1 LIRKKNSQSF
11 VEKIK
16 IFVGNYYKQISI
28 LISLTIILSLFFQ
41 RGRSLQYSYNIDD
54 IAREPIIAPY
64 NFPILKT
71 KEKLEEDLNN
81 ALKAEPFI
89 FNRKQEIVDKQ
100 SSNLSSFFL
109 LANDIRLANKDL
121 LNSRNLV
128 YDYRYTDKFQE
139 AKSIASSDSASLSQ
153 KVIEFY
159 KLYSFAK
166 DKEDW
171 NKFLMPISQGG
182 PQYPLKEFQKDIL
195 QICRNRWAIGILDI
209 NESIIVSNQ
218 LAVDNGD
225 IPTLYSLNELD
236 DLNEAWTEAR
246 KEITSIYNDEND
258 IRREL
263 GYDLIIEF
271 MIPNLIYDKETT
283 ERRQNA
289 SLDRVPRSKGIV
301 LKDEMIV
308 NANQRINEEDFQKLE
323 SLSVEISKENRT
335 LGLKNTFITYMG
347 RLFIIGILIS
357 YFFTFLSIFR
367 PHIFKKWQMIL
378 VIALIYVFIIIIA
391 NLFVY
396 QLDFSEFLIP
406 VTVAAMLLTIL
417 FDARIGF
424 MGTTSIVLL
433 VGIMIGNDLEFIVTG
448 LFMSSIAIYTVRRI
462 RTRSKF
468 ITAIFSLIG
477 ASIIVVLSHGLFIG
491 HNFSTMG
498 VDLAYLIVNSIFCP
512 IITYG
517 LIIILEVSFGIT
529 TDLSLIELLDFN
541 HPLLKRLQ
549 QEANGTFNHSVVV
562 GNLAEACADAINARS
577 LLCRVGAY
585 YHDLGKMERPEYYIE
600 NQFMGENK
608 HDTLTPAM
616 SAKII
621 RKHVNDGLNLA
632 NDYGLPKIVSD
643 FIPMHHGTSRVEYFY
658 RMALEAVKD
667 TDEKVDDSAFRY
679 PGPKPNTKETGILM
693 ICEAVEAAVRS
704 IKNPDIL
711 KIDTMVDTVI
721 KGRLADGQLDECP
734 LTLDDLRKIKG
745 TVDGNTGMIP
755 VLRGIYHIRIEYP
768 EDNTSPNNT

>member
-1 LIRKKNSQSF
+1 MRKNKKSF
-11 VEKIK
+11 LSKIK
-16 IFVGNYYKQISI
+16 IFINKYFKQLSI

-64 NFPILKT
+64 NFPILKSKST
-71 KEKLEEDLNN
+71 LEEDLNN

-89 FNRKQEIVDKQ
+89 FSRKQEIVDNQ
-100 SSNLSSFFL
+100 TSNLSSFFQL
-109 LANDIRLANKDL
+109 TNEIRLANKDL
-121 LNSRNLV
+121 FNSRNLV

-139 AKSIASSDSASLSQ
+139 AKSIASSDSAALSQ

-159 KLYSFAK
+159 KLYSFAQ

-171 NKFLMPISQGG
+171 NIFLMPIPQGG
-182 PQYPLKEFQKDIL
+182 PQFSLKEFQEDIL

-209 NESIIVSNQ
+209 KESIIISDQ
-218 LAVDNGD
+218 LAIDNGD
-225 IPTLYSLNELD
+225 IPTLYNLSELN
-236 DLNEAWTEAR
+236 DLNEAWTEAK
-246 KEITSIYNDEND
+246 KEITSIYGAEND

-271 MIPNLIYDKETT
+271 MIPNLVYDKETT

-308 NANQRINEEDFQKLE
+308 NANQRITEEDLQKLQ
-323 SLSVEISKENRT
+323 SLAVEISKENRT
-335 LGLKNTFITYMG
+335 LGIKDSIITYIG
-347 RLFIIGILIS
+347 RLLIIGILIS
-357 YFFTFLSIFR
+357 YFFTFLLIYRS
-367 PHIFKKWQMIL
+367 HIFEKWQLLL
-378 VIALIYVFIIIIA
+378 VIAFIYVFIIVIA
-391 NLFVY
+391 NIFVY

-448 LFMSSIAIYTVRRI
+448 LFMSSIAMYTVRRI

-468 ITAIFSLIG
+468 ITAIFSLMG
-477 ASIIVVLSHGLFIG
+477 ASIIAVLSHGLFMG
-491 HNFSTMG
+491 HSVSTMG
-498 VDLAYLIVNSIFCP
+498 VDLTYLLVNSIFAP

-600 NQFMGENK
+600 NQFMGDNK
-608 HDTLTPAM
+608 HDSLTPAM

-621 RKHVNDGLNLA
+621 RKHVVDGLKLA
-632 NDYGLPKIVSD
+632 KDYGLPKLVSD

-658 RMALEAVKD
+658 RMALEAAKD
-667 TDEKVDDSAFRY
+667 TNEKVDDSAYRY

-704 IKNPDIL
+704 IKEPDIL
-711 KIDTMVDTVI
+711 KIDTMVDKVI
-721 KGRLADGQLDECP
+721 KGRLNDGQLDECP

-745 TVDGNTGMIP
+745 TVDGNSGMLP

-768 EDNTSPNNT
+768 EDDNPSDST

>member
-1 LIRKKNSQSF
+1 MRKNRKSF
-11 VEKIK
+11 LSKIK
-16 IFVGNYYKQISI
+16 IFINKYFKQLSI

-64 NFPILKT
+64 NFPILKSKST
-71 KEKLEEDLNN
+71 LEEDLNN

-89 FNRKQEIVDKQ
+89 FSRKQEIVDNQ
-100 SSNLSSFFL
+100 TSNLSSFFQL
-109 LANDIRLANKDL
+109 TNEIRLANKDL
-121 LNSRNLV
+121 FNSRNLV

-139 AKSIASSDSASLSQ
+139 AKSIASSDSAALSQ

-159 KLYSFAK
+159 KLYSFAQ

-171 NKFLMPISQGG
+171 NIFLMPIPQGG
-182 PQYPLKEFQKDIL
+182 PQFSLKEFQEDIL

-209 NESIIVSNQ
+209 KESIIISDQ
-218 LAVDNGD
+218 LAIDNGD
-225 IPTLYSLNELD
+225 IPTLYNLSELN
-236 DLNEAWTEAR
+236 DLNEAWTEAK
-246 KEITSIYNDEND
+246 KEITSIYGSEND

-271 MIPNLIYDKETT
+271 MIPNLVYDKETT

-308 NANQRINEEDFQKLE
+308 NANQRITEEDLQKLQ
-323 SLSVEISKENRT
+323 SLAVEISKENRT
-335 LGLKNTFITYMG
+335 LGIKDSIITYIG
-347 RLFIIGILIS
+347 RLLIIGILIS
-357 YFFTFLSIFR
+357 YFFTFLLIYRS
-367 PHIFKKWQMIL
+367 HIFEKWQLLL
-378 VIALIYVFIIIIA
+378 VIAFIYVFIIVIA
-391 NLFVY
+391 NIFVY

-448 LFMSSIAIYTVRRI
+448 LFMSSIAMYTVRRI

-468 ITAIFSLIG
+468 ITAIFSLMG
-477 ASIIVVLSHGLFIG
+477 ASIIAVLSHGLFMG
-491 HNFSTMG
+491 HNVSTMG
-498 VDLAYLIVNSIFCP
+498 VDLTYLLVNSIFAP

-600 NQFMGENK
+600 NQFMGDNK
-608 HDTLTPAM
+608 HDSLTPAM

-621 RKHVNDGLNLA
+621 RKHVIDGLKLA
-632 NDYGLPKIVSD
+632 KDYGLPKLVSD

-658 RMALEAVKD
+658 RMALEAAKD
-667 TDEKVDDSAFRY
+667 TNEKVDDSAYRY

-704 IKNPDIL
+704 IKEPDIL
-711 KIDTMVDTVI
+711 KIDTMVDKVI
-721 KGRLADGQLDECP
+721 KGRLNDGQLDECP

-745 TVDGNTGMIP
+745 TVDGNSGMLP

-768 EDNTSPNNT
+768 EDDNPSDSR

>member
-1 LIRKKNSQSF
+1 MRKNRKSF
-11 VEKIK
+11 LSKIK
-16 IFVGNYYKQISI
+16 IFINKYFKQLSI

-64 NFPILKT
+64 NFPILKSKST
-71 KEKLEEDLNN
+71 LEEDLNN

-89 FNRKQEIVDKQ
+89 FSRKQEIVDNQ
-100 SSNLSSFFL
+100 TSNLSSFFQL
-109 LANDIRLANKDL
+109 TNEIRLANKDL
-121 LNSRNLV
+121 FNSRNLV

-159 KLYSFAK
+159 KLYSFAQ

-171 NKFLMPISQGG
+171 NIFLMPIPQGG
-182 PQYPLKEFQKDIL
+182 PQFSLKEFQEDIL

-209 NESIIVSNQ
+209 KESIIISDQ
-218 LAVDNGD
+218 LAIDNGD
-225 IPTLYSLNELD
+225 IPTLYNLSELN
-236 DLNEAWTEAR
+236 DLNEAWTEAK
-246 KEITSIYNDEND
+246 KEITSIYGAEND

-271 MIPNLIYDKETT
+271 MIPNLVYDKETT

-308 NANQRINEEDFQKLE
+308 NANQRITEEDLQKLQ
-323 SLSVEISKENRT
+323 SLAVEISKENRT
-335 LGLKNTFITYMG
+335 LGIKDSIITYIG
-347 RLFIIGILIS
+347 RLLIIGILIS
-357 YFFTFLSIFR
+357 YFFTFLLIYRS
-367 PHIFKKWQMIL
+367 HIFEKWQLLL
-378 VIALIYVFIIIIA
+378 VIAFIYVFIIVIA
-391 NLFVY
+391 NIFVY

-448 LFMSSIAIYTVRRI
+448 LFMSSIAMYTVRRI

-468 ITAIFSLIG
+468 ITAIFSLMG
-477 ASIIVVLSHGLFIG
+477 ASIIAVLSHGLFMG
-491 HNFSTMG
+491 HNVSTMG
-498 VDLAYLIVNSIFCP
+498 VDLSYLLVSSIFAP

-600 NQFMGENK
+600 NQFMGDNK
-608 HDTLTPAM
+608 HDSLTPAM

-621 RKHVNDGLNLA
+621 RKHVIDGLKLA
-632 NDYGLPKIVSD
+632 KDYGLPKLVSD

-658 RMALEAVKD
+658 RMALEAAKD
-667 TDEKVDDSAFRY
+667 TNEKVDDSAYRY

-704 IKNPDIL
+704 IKEPDIL
-711 KIDTMVDTVI
+711 KIDTMVDKVI
-721 KGRLADGQLDECP
+721 KGRLNDGQLDECP

-745 TVDGNTGMIP
+745 TVDGNSGMLP

-768 EDNTSPNNT
+768 EDDNPSDSR

>member
-1 LIRKKNSQSF
+1 MRKNRKSF
-11 VEKIK
+11 LSKIK
-16 IFVGNYYKQISI
+16 IFINKYFKQLSI

-64 NFPILKT
+64 NFPILKSKST
-71 KEKLEEDLNN
+71 LEEDLNN

-89 FNRKQEIVDKQ
+89 FSRKQEIVDNQ
-100 SSNLSSFFL
+100 TSNLSSFFQL
-109 LANDIRLANKDL
+109 TNEIRLANKDL
-121 LNSRNLV
+121 FNSRNLV

-159 KLYSFAK
+159 KLYSFAQ

-171 NKFLMPISQGG
+171 NIFLMPILQGG
-182 PQYPLKEFQKDIL
+182 PQFSLKEFQEDIL

-209 NESIIVSNQ
+209 KESIIISDQ
-218 LAVDNGD
+218 LAIDNGD
-225 IPTLYSLNELD
+225 IPTLYKLSELN
-236 DLNEAWTEAR
+236 DLNEAWTEAK
-246 KEITSIYNDEND
+246 KEITSVYGAEND

-271 MIPNLIYDKETT
+271 MIPNLVYDKETT

-308 NANQRINEEDFQKLE
+308 NANQRITEEDLQKLQ
-323 SLSVEISKENRT
+323 SLAVEISKENRT
-335 LGLKNTFITYMG
+335 LGIKDSIITYIG
-347 RLFIIGILIS
+347 RLLIIGILIS
-357 YFFTFLSIFR
+357 YFFTFLLIYRS
-367 PHIFKKWQMIL
+367 HIFEKWQLLL
-378 VIALIYVFIIIIA
+378 VIAFIYVFIIVIA
-391 NLFVY
+391 NIFVY

-448 LFMSSIAIYTVRRI
+448 LFMSSIAMYTVRRI

-468 ITAIFSLIG
+468 ITAIFSLMG
-477 ASIIVVLSHGLFIG
+477 ASIIAVLSHGLFMG
-491 HNFSTMG
+491 HNVSTMG
-498 VDLAYLIVNSIFCP
+498 VDLSYLLVSSIFAP

-600 NQFMGENK
+600 NQFMGDNK
-608 HDTLTPAM
+608 HDSLTPAM

-621 RKHVNDGLNLA
+621 RKHVIDGLKLA
-632 NDYGLPKIVSD
+632 KDYGLPKLVSD

-658 RMALEAVKD
+658 RMALEAAKD
-667 TDEKVDDSAFRY
+667 TNEKVDDSAYRY

-704 IKNPDIL
+704 IKEPDIL
-711 KIDTMVDTVI
+711 KIDTMVDKVI
-721 KGRLADGQLDECP
+721 KGRLNDGQLDECP

-745 TVDGNTGMIP
+745 TVDGNSGMLP

-768 EDNTSPNNT
+768 EDDNPSDST

>member
-1 LIRKKNSQSF
+1 MRKNRKSF
-11 VEKIK
+11 LSKIK
-16 IFVGNYYKQISI
+16 IFINKYFKQLSI

-64 NFPILKT
+64 NFPILKSKST
-71 KEKLEEDLNN
+71 LEEDLNN

-89 FNRKQEIVDKQ
+89 FSRKQEIVDNQ
-100 SSNLSSFFL
+100 TSNLSSFFQL
-109 LANDIRLANKDL
+109 TNEIRLANKDL
-121 LNSRNLV
+121 FNSRNLV

-139 AKSIASSDSASLSQ
+139 AKSIASSDSAALSQ

-159 KLYSFAK
+159 KLYSFAQ

-171 NKFLMPISQGG
+171 NIFLMPIPQGG
-182 PQYPLKEFQKDIL
+182 PQFSLKEFQEDIL

-209 NESIIVSNQ
+209 KESIIISDQ
-218 LAVDNGD
+218 LAIDNGD
-225 IPTLYSLNELD
+225 IPTLYNLSELN
-236 DLNEAWTEAR
+236 DLNEAWTEAK
-246 KEITSIYNDEND
+246 KEITSIYGAEND

-271 MIPNLIYDKETT
+271 MIPNLVYDKETT

-308 NANQRINEEDFQKLE
+308 NANQRITEEDLQKLQ
-323 SLSVEISKENRT
+323 SLAVEISKENRT
-335 LGLKNTFITYMG
+335 LGIKDSIITYIG
-347 RLFIIGILIS
+347 RLLIIGILIS
-357 YFFTFLSIFR
+357 YFFTFLLIYRS
-367 PHIFKKWQMIL
+367 HIFEKWQLLL
-378 VIALIYVFIIIIA
+378 VIAFIYVFIIVIA
-391 NLFVY
+391 NIFVY

-448 LFMSSIAIYTVRRI
+448 LFMSSIAMYTVRRI

-468 ITAIFSLIG
+468 ITAIFSLMG
-477 ASIIVVLSHGLFIG
+477 ASIIAVLSHGLFMG
-491 HNFSTMG
+491 HNVSTMG
-498 VDLAYLIVNSIFCP
+498 VDLTYLLVNSIFAP

-600 NQFMGENK
+600 NQFMGDNK
-608 HDTLTPAM
+608 HDSLTPAM

-621 RKHVNDGLNLA
+621 RKHVIDGLKLA
-632 NDYGLPKIVSD
+632 KDYGLPKLVSD

-658 RMALEAVKD
+658 RMALEAAKD
-667 TDEKVDDSAFRY
+667 TNEKVDDSAYRY

-704 IKNPDIL
+704 IKEPDIL
-711 KIDTMVDTVI
+711 KIDTMVDKVI
-721 KGRLADGQLDECP
+721 KGRLNDGQLDECP

-745 TVDGNTGMIP
+745 TVDGNSGMLP

-768 EDNTSPNNT
+768 EDDNPSDSR

>member
-1 LIRKKNSQSF
+1 MRKNRKSF
-11 VEKIK
+11 LSKIK
-16 IFVGNYYKQISI
+16 IFINKYFKQLSI

-64 NFPILKT
+64 NFPILKSKST
-71 KEKLEEDLNN
+71 LEEDLNN

-89 FNRKQEIVDKQ
+89 FSRKQEIVDNQ
-100 SSNLSSFFL
+100 SSNLSSFFQL
-109 LANDIRLANKDL
+109 TNEIRLANKDL
-121 LNSRNLV
+121 FNSRNLV

-139 AKSIASSDSASLSQ
+139 AKSIASSDSAALSQ

-159 KLYSFAK
+159 KLYSFAQ

-171 NKFLMPISQGG
+171 NIFLMPIPQGG
-182 PQYPLKEFQKDIL
+182 PQFSLKEFQEDIL

-209 NESIIVSNQ
+209 KESIIISDQ
-218 LAVDNGD
+218 LAIDNGD
-225 IPTLYSLNELD
+225 IPTLYNLSELN
-236 DLNEAWTEAR
+236 DLNEAWTEAK
-246 KEITSIYNDEND
+246 KEITSIYSDEND

-271 MIPNLIYDKETT
+271 MIPNLVYDKETT

-308 NANQRINEEDFQKLE
+308 NANQRITEEDLQKLQ
-323 SLSVEISKENRT
+323 SLAVEISKENRT
-335 LGLKNTFITYMG
+335 LGIKDSIITYIG
-347 RLFIIGILIS
+347 RLLIIGILIS
-357 YFFTFLSIFR
+357 YFFTFLLIYRS
-367 PHIFKKWQMIL
+367 HIFEKWQLLL
-378 VIALIYVFIIIIA
+378 VIAFIYVFIIVIA
-391 NLFVY
+391 NIFVY

-448 LFMSSIAIYTVRRI
+448 LFMSSIAMYTVRRI

-468 ITAIFSLIG
+468 ITAIFSLMG
-477 ASIIVVLSHGLFIG
+477 ASIIAVLSHGLFMG
-491 HNFSTMG
+491 HNVSTMG
-498 VDLAYLIVNSIFCP
+498 VDLTYLLVNSIFAP

-600 NQFMGENK
+600 NQFMGDNK
-608 HDTLTPAM
+608 HDSLTPAM

-621 RKHVNDGLNLA
+621 RKHVIDGLKLA
-632 NDYGLPKIVSD
+632 KDYGLPKLVSD

-658 RMALEAVKD
+658 RMALEAAKD
-667 TDEKVDDSAFRY
+667 TNEKVDDSAYRY

-704 IKNPDIL
+704 IKEPDIL
-711 KIDTMVDTVI
+711 KIDTMVDKVI
-721 KGRLADGQLDECP
+721 KGRLNDGQLDECP

-745 TVDGNTGMIP
+745 TVDGNSGMLP

-768 EDNTSPNNT
+768 EDDNPSDST

>member
-1 LIRKKNSQSF
+1 MRKNRKSF
-11 VEKIK
+11 LSKIK
-16 IFVGNYYKQISI
+16 IFINKYFKQLSI

-64 NFPILKT
+64 NFPILKSKST
-71 KEKLEEDLNN
+71 LEEDLNN

-89 FNRKQEIVDKQ
+89 FSRKQEIVDNQ
-100 SSNLSSFFL
+100 TSNLSSFFQL
-109 LANDIRLANKDL
+109 TNEIRLANKDL
-121 LNSRNLV
+121 FNSRNLV

-139 AKSIASSDSASLSQ
+139 AKSIASSDSAALSQ

-159 KLYSFAK
+159 KLYSFAQ

-171 NKFLMPISQGG
+171 NIFLMPIPQGG
-182 PQYPLKEFQKDIL
+182 PQFSLKEFQEDIL

-209 NESIIVSNQ
+209 KESIIISDQ
-218 LAVDNGD
+218 LAIDNGD
-225 IPTLYSLNELD
+225 IPTLYNLSELN
-236 DLNEAWTEAR
+236 DLNEAWTEAK
-246 KEITSIYNDEND
+246 KEITSIYGAEND

-271 MIPNLIYDKETT
+271 MIPNLVYDKETT

-308 NANQRINEEDFQKLE
+308 NANQRITEEDLQKLQ
-323 SLSVEISKENRT
+323 SLAVEISKENRT
-335 LGLKNTFITYMG
+335 LGIKDSIITYIG
-347 RLFIIGILIS
+347 RLLIIGILIS
-357 YFFTFLSIFR
+357 YFFTFLLIYRS
-367 PHIFKKWQMIL
+367 HIFEKWQLLL
-378 VIALIYVFIIIIA
+378 VIAFIYVFIIVIA
-391 NLFVY
+391 NIFVY

-448 LFMSSIAIYTVRRI
+448 LFMSSIAMYTVRRI

-468 ITAIFSLIG
+468 ITAIFSLMG
-477 ASIIVVLSHGLFIG
+477 ASIIAVLSHGLFMG
-491 HNFSTMG
+491 HNVSTMG
-498 VDLAYLIVNSIFCP
+498 VDLSYLLVSSIFAP

-600 NQFMGENK
+600 NQFMGDNK
-608 HDTLTPAM
+608 HDSLTPAM

-621 RKHVNDGLNLA
+621 RKHVIDGLKLA
-632 NDYGLPKIVSD
+632 KDYGLPRLVSD

-658 RMALEAVKD
+658 RMALEAAKD
-667 TDEKVDDSAFRY
+667 TNEKVDDSAYRY

-704 IKNPDIL
+704 IKEPDIL
-711 KIDTMVDTVI
+711 KIDTMVDKVI
-721 KGRLADGQLDECP
+721 KGRLNDGQLDECP

-745 TVDGNTGMIP
+745 TVDGNSGMLP

-768 EDNTSPNNT
+768 EDDNPSDSR

>member
-1 LIRKKNSQSF
+1 MRKNKKSF
-11 VEKIK
+11 LSKIK
-16 IFVGNYYKQISI
+16 IFINKYFKQLSI

-64 NFPILKT
+64 NFPILKSKST
-71 KEKLEEDLNN
+71 LEEDLNN

-89 FNRKQEIVDKQ
+89 FSRKQEIVDNQ
-100 SSNLSSFFL
+100 TSNLSSFFQL
-109 LANDIRLANKDL
+109 TNEIRLANKDL
-121 LNSRNLV
+121 FNSRNLV

-139 AKSIASSDSASLSQ
+139 AKSIASSDSAALSQ

-159 KLYSFAK
+159 KLYSFAQ

-171 NKFLMPISQGG
+171 NIFLMPIPQGG
-182 PQYPLKEFQKDIL
+182 PQFSLKEFQEDIL

-209 NESIIVSNQ
+209 KESIIISDQ
-218 LAVDNGD
+218 LAIDNGD
-225 IPTLYSLNELD
+225 IPTLYNLSELN
-236 DLNEAWTEAR
+236 DLNEAWTEAK
-246 KEITSIYNDEND
+246 KEITSIYGDEND

-271 MIPNLIYDKETT
+271 MIPNLVYDKETT

-308 NANQRINEEDFQKLE
+308 NANQRITEEDLQKLQ
-323 SLSVEISKENRT
+323 SLAVEISKENRT
-335 LGLKNTFITYMG
+335 LGIKDSIITYIG
-347 RLFIIGILIS
+347 RLLIIGILIS
-357 YFFTFLSIFR
+357 YFFTFLLIYRS
-367 PHIFKKWQMIL
+367 HIFEKWQLLL
-378 VIALIYVFIIIIA
+378 VIAFIYVFIIVIA
-391 NLFVY
+391 NIFVY

-448 LFMSSIAIYTVRRI
+448 LFMSSIAMYTVRRI

-468 ITAIFSLIG
+468 ITAIFSLMG
-477 ASIIVVLSHGLFIG
+477 ASIIAVLSHGLFMG
-491 HNFSTMG
+491 HSVSTMG
-498 VDLAYLIVNSIFCP
+498 VDLTYLLVSSIFAP

-600 NQFMGENK
+600 NQFMGDNK
-608 HDTLTPAM
+608 HDSLTPAM

-621 RKHVNDGLNLA
+621 RKHVIDGLKLA
-632 NDYGLPKIVSD
+632 KDYGLPKLVSD

-658 RMALEAVKD
+658 RMALEAAKD
-667 TDEKVDDSAFRY
+667 TNEKVDDSAYRY
-679 PGPKPNTKETGILM
+679 PGPKPNTK
-693 ICEAVEAAVRS
+693 
-704 IKNPDIL
+704 
-711 KIDTMVDTVI
+711 
-721 KGRLADGQLDECP
+721 
-734 LTLDDLRKIKG
+734 
-745 TVDGNTGMIP
+745 
-755 VLRGIYHIRIEYP
+755 
-768 EDNTSPNNT
+768 

>member
-1 LIRKKNSQSF
+1 MRKNKKSF
-11 VEKIK
+11 LSKIK
-16 IFVGNYYKQISI
+16 IFINKYFKQLSI

-64 NFPILKT
+64 NFPILKSKST
-71 KEKLEEDLNN
+71 LEEDLNN

-89 FNRKQEIVDKQ
+89 FSRKQEIVDNQ
-100 SSNLSSFFL
+100 TSNLSSFFQL
-109 LANDIRLANKDL
+109 TNEIRLANKDL
-121 LNSRNLV
+121 FNSRNLV

-139 AKSIASSDSASLSQ
+139 AKSIASSDSAALSQ

-159 KLYSFAK
+159 KLYSFAQ

-171 NKFLMPISQGG
+171 NIFLMPIPQGG
-182 PQYPLKEFQKDIL
+182 PQFSLKEFQEDIL

-209 NESIIVSNQ
+209 KESIIISDQ
-218 LAVDNGD
+218 LAIDNGD
-225 IPTLYSLNELD
+225 IPTLYNLSELN
-236 DLNEAWTEAR
+236 DLNEAWTEAK
-246 KEITSIYNDEND
+246 KEITSIYGAEND

-271 MIPNLIYDKETT
+271 MIPNLVYDKETT

-308 NANQRINEEDFQKLE
+308 NANQRITEEDLQKLQ
-323 SLSVEISKENRT
+323 SLAVEISKENRT
-335 LGLKNTFITYMG
+335 LGIKDSIITYIG
-347 RLFIIGILIS
+347 RLLIIGILIS
-357 YFFTFLSIFR
+357 YFFTFLLIYRS
-367 PHIFKKWQMIL
+367 HIFEKWQLLL
-378 VIALIYVFIIIIA
+378 VIAFIYVFIIIIA
-391 NLFVY
+391 NIFVY

-424 MGTTSIVLL
+424 MGTTSLVLL

-448 LFMSSIAIYTVRRI
+448 LFMSSIAMYTVRRI

-468 ITAIFSLIG
+468 ITAIFSLMG
-477 ASIIVVLSHGLFIG
+477 ASIIAVLSHGLFMG
-491 HNFSTMG
+491 HSVSTMG
-498 VDLAYLIVNSIFCP
+498 VDLTYLLVNSIFAP

-600 NQFMGENK
+600 NQFMGDNK
-608 HDTLTPAM
+608 HDSLTPAM

-621 RKHVNDGLNLA
+621 RKHVIDGLKLA
-632 NDYGLPKIVSD
+632 KDYGLPKLVSD

-658 RMALEAVKD
+658 RMALEAAKD
-667 TDEKVDDSAFRY
+667 TNEKVDDSAYRY

-704 IKNPDIL
+704 IKEPDIL
-711 KIDTMVDTVI
+711 KIDTMVDKVI
-721 KGRLADGQLDECP
+721 KGRLNDGQLDECP

-745 TVDGNTGMIP
+745 TVDGNSGMLP

-768 EDNTSPNNT
+768 EDDNPSDSR

>member
-1 LIRKKNSQSF
+1 MRKNKKSF
-11 VEKIK
+11 LSKIK
-16 IFVGNYYKQISI
+16 IFINKYFKQLSI

-64 NFPILKT
+64 NFPILKSKST
-71 KEKLEEDLNN
+71 LEEDLNN

-89 FNRKQEIVDKQ
+89 FSRKQEIVDNQ
-100 SSNLSSFFL
+100 TSNLSSFFQL
-109 LANDIRLANKDL
+109 TNEIRLANKDL
-121 LNSRNLV
+121 FNSRNLV

-139 AKSIASSDSASLSQ
+139 AKSIASSDSAALSQ

-159 KLYSFAK
+159 KLYSFAQ

-171 NKFLMPISQGG
+171 NIFLMPIPQGG
-182 PQYPLKEFQKDIL
+182 PQFSLKEFQEDIL

-209 NESIIVSNQ
+209 KESIIISDQ
-218 LAVDNGD
+218 LAIDNGD
-225 IPTLYSLNELD
+225 IPTLYNLSELN
-236 DLNEAWTEAR
+236 DLNEAWTEAK
-246 KEITSIYNDEND
+246 KEITSIYGDEND

-271 MIPNLIYDKETT
+271 MIPNLVYDKETT

-308 NANQRINEEDFQKLE
+308 NANQRITEEDLQKLQ
-323 SLSVEISKENRT
+323 SLAVEISKENRT
-335 LGLKNTFITYMG
+335 LGIKDSIITYIG
-347 RLFIIGILIS
+347 RLLIIGILIS
-357 YFFTFLSIFR
+357 YFFTFLLIYRS
-367 PHIFKKWQMIL
+367 HIFEKWQLLL
-378 VIALIYVFIIIIA
+378 VIAFIYVFIIVIA
-391 NLFVY
+391 NIFVY

-448 LFMSSIAIYTVRRI
+448 LFMSSIAMYTVRRI

-468 ITAIFSLIG
+468 ITAIFSLMG
-477 ASIIVVLSHGLFIG
+477 ASIIAVLSHGLFMG
-491 HNFSTMG
+491 HNVSTMG
-498 VDLAYLIVNSIFCP
+498 VDLTYLLVNSIFAP

-600 NQFMGENK
+600 NQFMGDNK
-608 HDTLTPAM
+608 HDSLTPAM

-621 RKHVNDGLNLA
+621 RKHVIDGLKLA
-632 NDYGLPKIVSD
+632 KDYGLPKLVSD

-658 RMALEAVKD
+658 RMALEAAKD
-667 TDEKVDDSAFRY
+667 TNEKVDDSAYRY

-704 IKNPDIL
+704 IKEPDIL
-711 KIDTMVDTVI
+711 KIDTMVDKVI
-721 KGRLADGQLDECP
+721 KGRLNDGQLDECP

-745 TVDGNTGMIP
+745 TVDGNSGMLP

-768 EDNTSPNNT
+768 EDDNPSDST

>member
-1 LIRKKNSQSF
+1 MRKNKKSF
-11 VEKIK
+11 LSKIK
-16 IFVGNYYKQISI
+16 IFINKYFKQLSI

-64 NFPILKT
+64 NFPILKSKST
-71 KEKLEEDLNN
+71 LEEDLNN

-89 FNRKQEIVDKQ
+89 FSRKQEIVDNQ
-100 SSNLSSFFL
+100 TSNLSSFFQL
-109 LANDIRLANKDL
+109 TNEIRLANKDL
-121 LNSRNLV
+121 FNSRNLV

-139 AKSIASSDSASLSQ
+139 AKSIASSDSAALSQ

-159 KLYSFAK
+159 KLYSFAQ

-171 NKFLMPISQGG
+171 NIFLMPIPQGG
-182 PQYPLKEFQKDIL
+182 PQFSLKEFQEDIL

-209 NESIIVSNQ
+209 KESIIISDQ
-218 LAVDNGD
+218 LAIDNGD
-225 IPTLYSLNELD
+225 IPTLYNLSELN
-236 DLNEAWTEAR
+236 DLNEAWTEAK
-246 KEITSIYNDEND
+246 KEITSIYGDEND

-271 MIPNLIYDKETT
+271 MIPNLVYDKETT

-308 NANQRINEEDFQKLE
+308 NANQRITEEDLQKLQ
-323 SLSVEISKENRT
+323 SLAVEISKENRT
-335 LGLKNTFITYMG
+335 LGIKDSIITYIG
-347 RLFIIGILIS
+347 RLLIIGILIS
-357 YFFTFLSIFR
+357 YFFTFLLIYRS
-367 PHIFKKWQMIL
+367 HIFEKWQLLL
-378 VIALIYVFIIIIA
+378 VIAFIYVFIIVIA
-391 NLFVY
+391 NIFVY

-448 LFMSSIAIYTVRRI
+448 LFMSSIAMYTVRRI

-468 ITAIFSLIG
+468 ITAIFSLMG
-477 ASIIVVLSHGLFIG
+477 ASIIAVLSHGLFMG
-491 HNFSTMG
+491 HSVSTMG
-498 VDLAYLIVNSIFCP
+498 VDLTYLLVSSIFAP

-600 NQFMGENK
+600 NQFMGDNK
-608 HDTLTPAM
+608 HDSLTPAM

-621 RKHVNDGLNLA
+621 RKHVIDGLKLA
-632 NDYGLPKIVSD
+632 KDYGLPKLVSD

-658 RMALEAVKD
+658 RMALEAAKD
-667 TDEKVDDSAFRY
+667 TNEKVDDSAYRY

-704 IKNPDIL
+704 IKEPDIL
-711 KIDTMVDTVI
+711 KIDTMVDKVI
-721 KGRLADGQLDECP
+721 KGRLNDGQLDECP

-745 TVDGNTGMIP
+745 TVDGNSGMLP

-768 EDNTSPNNT
+768 EDDNPSDSR

>member
-1 LIRKKNSQSF
+1 MRKNKKSF
-11 VEKIK
+11 LSKIK
-16 IFVGNYYKQISI
+16 IFINKYFKQLSI

-64 NFPILKT
+64 NFPILKSKST
-71 KEKLEEDLNN
+71 LEEDLNN

-89 FNRKQEIVDKQ
+89 FSRKQEIVDNQ
-100 SSNLSSFFL
+100 TSNLSSFFQL
-109 LANDIRLANKDL
+109 TNEIRLANKDL
-121 LNSRNLV
+121 FNSRNLV

-139 AKSIASSDSASLSQ
+139 AKSIASSDSAALSQ

-159 KLYSFAK
+159 KLYSFAQ

-171 NKFLMPISQGG
+171 NIFLMPIPQGG
-182 PQYPLKEFQKDIL
+182 PQFSLKEFQEDIL

-209 NESIIVSNQ
+209 KESIIISDQ
-218 LAVDNGD
+218 LAIDNGD
-225 IPTLYSLNELD
+225 IPTLYNLSELN
-236 DLNEAWTEAR
+236 DLNEAWTEAK
-246 KEITSIYNDEND
+246 KEITSIYGDEND

-271 MIPNLIYDKETT
+271 MIPNLVYDKETT

-308 NANQRINEEDFQKLE
+308 NANQRITEEDLQKLQ
-323 SLSVEISKENRT
+323 SLAVEISKENRT
-335 LGLKNTFITYMG
+335 LGIKDSIITYIG
-347 RLFIIGILIS
+347 RLLIIGILIS
-357 YFFTFLSIFR
+357 YFFTFLLIYRS
-367 PHIFKKWQMIL
+367 HIFEKWQLLL
-378 VIALIYVFIIIIA
+378 VIAFIYVFIIVIA
-391 NLFVY
+391 NIFVY

-448 LFMSSIAIYTVRRI
+448 LFMSSIAMYTVRRI

-468 ITAIFSLIG
+468 ITAIFSLMG
-477 ASIIVVLSHGLFIG
+477 ASIIAVLSHGLFMG
-491 HNFSTMG
+491 HNVSTMG
-498 VDLAYLIVNSIFCP
+498 VDLTYLLVNSIFAP

-600 NQFMGENK
+600 NQFMGDNK
-608 HDTLTPAM
+608 HDSLTPAM

-621 RKHVNDGLNLA
+621 RKHVVDGLKLA
-632 NDYGLPKIVSD
+632 KIMDYLS
-643 FIPMHHGTSRVEYFY
+643 
-658 RMALEAVKD
+658 L
-667 TDEKVDDSAFRY
+667 
-679 PGPKPNTKETGILM
+679 
-693 ICEAVEAAVRS
+693 
-704 IKNPDIL
+704 
-711 KIDTMVDTVI
+711 
-721 KGRLADGQLDECP
+721 
-734 LTLDDLRKIKG
+734 
-745 TVDGNTGMIP
+745 
-755 VLRGIYHIRIEYP
+755 
-768 EDNTSPNNT
+768 

>member
-1 LIRKKNSQSF
+1 MRKNRKSF
-11 VEKIK
+11 LSKIK
-16 IFVGNYYKQISI
+16 IFINKYFKLLSI

-64 NFPILKT
+64 NFPILKSKST
-71 KEKLEEDLNN
+71 LEEDLNN

-89 FNRKQEIVDKQ
+89 FSRKQEIVDNQ
-100 SSNLSSFFL
+100 TSNLSSFFQL
-109 LANDIRLANKDL
+109 TNEIRLANKDL
-121 LNSRNLV
+121 FNSRNLV

-139 AKSIASSDSASLSQ
+139 AKSIASSDSAALSQ

-159 KLYSFAK
+159 KLYSFAQ

-171 NKFLMPISQGG
+171 NIFLMPIPQGG
-182 PQYPLKEFQKDIL
+182 PQFSLKEFQEDIL

-209 NESIIVSNQ
+209 KESIIISDQ
-218 LAVDNGD
+218 LAIDNGD
-225 IPTLYSLNELD
+225 IPTLYNLSELN
-236 DLNEAWTEAR
+236 DLNEAWTEAK
-246 KEITSIYNDEND
+246 KEITSIYGAEND

-271 MIPNLIYDKETT
+271 MIPNLVYDKETT

-308 NANQRINEEDFQKLE
+308 NANQRITEEDLQKLQ
-323 SLSVEISKENRT
+323 SLAVEISKENRT
-335 LGLKNTFITYMG
+335 LGIKDSIITYIG
-347 RLFIIGILIS
+347 RLLIIGILIS
-357 YFFTFLSIFR
+357 YFFTFLLIYRS
-367 PHIFKKWQMIL
+367 HIFEKWQLLL
-378 VIALIYVFIIIIA
+378 VIAFIYVFIIVIA
-391 NLFVY
+391 NIFVY

-448 LFMSSIAIYTVRRI
+448 LFMSSIAMYTVRRI

-468 ITAIFSLIG
+468 ITAIFSLMG
-477 ASIIVVLSHGLFIG
+477 ASIIAVLSHGLFMG
-491 HNFSTMG
+491 HSVSTMG
-498 VDLAYLIVNSIFCP
+498 VDLTYLLVNSIFAP

-600 NQFMGENK
+600 NQFMGDNK
-608 HDTLTPAM
+608 HDSLTPAM

-621 RKHVNDGLNLA
+621 RKHVIDGLKLA
-632 NDYGLPKIVSD
+632 KDYGLPKLVSD

-658 RMALEAVKD
+658 RMALEAAKD
-667 TDEKVDDSAFRY
+667 TNEKVDDSAYRY

-704 IKNPDIL
+704 IKEPDIL
-711 KIDTMVDTVI
+711 KIDTMVDKVI
-721 KGRLADGQLDECP
+721 KGRLNDGQLDECP

-745 TVDGNTGMIP
+745 TVDGNSGMLP

-768 EDNTSPNNT
+768 EDDNPSDSR

>member
-1 LIRKKNSQSF
+1 MRKNRKSF
-11 VEKIK
+11 LSKIK
-16 IFVGNYYKQISI
+16 IFINKYFKQLSI

-64 NFPILKT
+64 NFPILKSKST
-71 KEKLEEDLNN
+71 LEEDLNN

-89 FNRKQEIVDKQ
+89 FSRKQEIVDNQ
-100 SSNLSSFFL
+100 TSNLSSFFQL
-109 LANDIRLANKDL
+109 TNEIRLANKDL
-121 LNSRNLV
+121 FNSRNLV

-139 AKSIASSDSASLSQ
+139 AKSIASSDSAALSQ
-153 KVIEFY
+153 KGIEFY
-159 KLYSFAK
+159 KLYSFAQ

-171 NKFLMPISQGG
+171 NIFLMPIPQGG
-182 PQYPLKEFQKDIL
+182 PQFSLKEFQEDIL

-209 NESIIVSNQ
+209 KESIIISDQ
-218 LAVDNGD
+218 LAIDNGD
-225 IPTLYSLNELD
+225 IPTLYNLSELN
-236 DLNEAWTEAR
+236 DLNEAWTEAK
-246 KEITSIYNDEND
+246 KEITSIYGAEND

-271 MIPNLIYDKETT
+271 MIPNLVYDKETT

-308 NANQRINEEDFQKLE
+308 NANQRITEEDLQKLQ
-323 SLSVEISKENRT
+323 SLAVEISKENRT
-335 LGLKNTFITYMG
+335 LGIKDSIITYIG
-347 RLFIIGILIS
+347 RLLIIGILIS
-357 YFFTFLSIFR
+357 YFFTFLLIYRS
-367 PHIFKKWQMIL
+367 HIFEKWQLLL
-378 VIALIYVFIIIIA
+378 VIAFIYVFIIVIA
-391 NLFVY
+391 NIFVY

-448 LFMSSIAIYTVRRI
+448 LFMSSIAMYTVRRI

-468 ITAIFSLIG
+468 ITAIFSLMG
-477 ASIIVVLSHGLFIG
+477 ASIIAVLSHGLFMG
-491 HNFSTMG
+491 HSVSTMG
-498 VDLAYLIVNSIFCP
+498 VDLTYLLVSSIFAP

-600 NQFMGENK
+600 NQFMGDNK
-608 HDTLTPAM
+608 HDSLTPAM

-621 RKHVNDGLNLA
+621 RKHVIDGLKLA
-632 NDYGLPKIVSD
+632 KDYGLPKLVSD

-658 RMALEAVKD
+658 RMALEAAKD
-667 TDEKVDDSAFRY
+667 TNEKVDDSAYRY

-704 IKNPDIL
+704 IKEPDIL
-711 KIDTMVDTVI
+711 KIDTMVDKVI
-721 KGRLADGQLDECP
+721 KGRLNDGQLDECP

-745 TVDGNTGMIP
+745 TVDGNSGMLP

-768 EDNTSPNNT
+768 EDDNPSDSR

>member
-1 LIRKKNSQSF
+1 MRKNRKSF
-11 VEKIK
+11 LSKIK
-16 IFVGNYYKQISI
+16 IFINKYFKQLSI

-64 NFPILKT
+64 NFPILKSKST
-71 KEKLEEDLNN
+71 LEEDLNN

-89 FNRKQEIVDKQ
+89 FSRKQEIVDNQ
-100 SSNLSSFFL
+100 TSNLSSFFQL
-109 LANDIRLANKDL
+109 TNEIRLANKDL
-121 LNSRNLV
+121 FNSRNLV

-139 AKSIASSDSASLSQ
+139 AKSIASSDSAALSQ

-159 KLYSFAK
+159 KLYSFAQ

-171 NKFLMPISQGG
+171 NIFLMPIPQGG
-182 PQYPLKEFQKDIL
+182 PQFSLKEFQEDIL

-209 NESIIVSNQ
+209 KESIIISDQ
-218 LAVDNGD
+218 LAIDNGD
-225 IPTLYSLNELD
+225 IPTLYNLSELN
-236 DLNEAWTEAR
+236 DLNEAWTEAK
-246 KEITSIYNDEND
+246 KEITSIYGAEND

-271 MIPNLIYDKETT
+271 MIPNLVYDKETT

-308 NANQRINEEDFQKLE
+308 NANQRITEEDLQKLQ
-323 SLSVEISKENRT
+323 SLAVEISKENRT
-335 LGLKNTFITYMG
+335 LGIKDSIITYIG
-347 RLFIIGILIS
+347 RLLIIGILIS
-357 YFFTFLSIFR
+357 YFFTFLLIYRS
-367 PHIFKKWQMIL
+367 HIFEKWQLLL
-378 VIALIYVFIIIIA
+378 VIAFIYVFIIVIA
-391 NLFVY
+391 NIFVY

-448 LFMSSIAIYTVRRI
+448 LFMSSIAMYTVRRI

-468 ITAIFSLIG
+468 ITAIFSLMG
-477 ASIIVVLSHGLFIG
+477 ASIIAVLSHGLFMG
-491 HNFSTMG
+491 HNVSTMV
-498 VDLAYLIVNSIFCP
+498 VDLTYLLVNSIFAP

-600 NQFMGENK
+600 NQFMGDNK
-608 HDTLTPAM
+608 HDSLTPAM

-621 RKHVNDGLNLA
+621 RKHVIDGLKLA
-632 NDYGLPKIVSD
+632 KDYGLPRLVSD

-658 RMALEAVKD
+658 RMALEAAKD
-667 TDEKVDDSAFRY
+667 TNEKVDDSAYRY

-704 IKNPDIL
+704 IKEPDIL
-711 KIDTMVDTVI
+711 KIDTMVDKVI
-721 KGRLADGQLDECP
+721 KGRLNDGQLDECP

-745 TVDGNTGMIP
+745 TVDGNSGMLP

-768 EDNTSPNNT
+768 EDDNPSDSR

>member
-1 LIRKKNSQSF
+1 MRKNKKSF
-11 VEKIK
+11 LSKIK
-16 IFVGNYYKQISI
+16 IFINKYFKQLSI

-64 NFPILKT
+64 NFPILKSKST
-71 KEKLEEDLNN
+71 LEEDLNN
-81 ALKAEPFI
+81 SLKAEPFI
-89 FNRKQEIVDKQ
+89 FSRKQEIVDNQ
-100 SSNLSSFFL
+100 SSNLSSFFQL
-109 LANDIRLANKDL
+109 TNDIRLANKDL
-121 LNSRNLV
+121 FNSRNLV

-139 AKSIASSDSASLSQ
+139 AKSIASSDSAALSQ

-159 KLYSFAK
+159 KLYSFAQ

-171 NKFLMPISQGG
+171 NIFLMPIPQGG
-182 PQYPLKEFQKDIL
+182 PQFSLKEFQEDIL

-209 NESIIVSNQ
+209 KESIIISDQ
-218 LAVDNGD
+218 LAIDNGD
-225 IPTLYSLNELD
+225 IPTLYNLSELN
-236 DLNEAWTEAR
+236 DLNEAWTEAK
-246 KEITSIYNDEND
+246 KEITSIYSDEND

-271 MIPNLIYDKETT
+271 MIPNLVYDKETT

-308 NANQRINEEDFQKLE
+308 NANQRITEEDLQKLQ
-323 SLSVEISKENRT
+323 SLAVEISKENRT
-335 LGLKNTFITYMG
+335 LGIKDSIITYIG
-347 RLFIIGILIS
+347 RLLIIGILIS
-357 YFFTFLSIFR
+357 YFFTFLLIYRS
-367 PHIFKKWQMIL
+367 HIFEKWQLLL
-378 VIALIYVFIIIIA
+378 VIAFIYVFIIVIA
-391 NLFVY
+391 NIFVY

-448 LFMSSIAIYTVRRI
+448 LFMSSIAMYTVRRI

-468 ITAIFSLIG
+468 ITAIFSLMG
-477 ASIIVVLSHGLFIG
+477 ASIIAVLSHGLFMG
-491 HNFSTMG
+491 HNVSTMG
-498 VDLAYLIVNSIFCP
+498 VDLTYLLVNSIFAP

-600 NQFMGENK
+600 NQFMGDNK
-608 HDTLTPAM
+608 HDSLTPAM

-621 RKHVNDGLNLA
+621 RKHVIDGLKLA
-632 NDYGLPKIVSD
+632 KDYGLPKLVSD

-658 RMALEAVKD
+658 RMALEAAKD
-667 TDEKVDDSAFRY
+667 TNEKVDDSDYRY

-704 IKNPDIL
+704 IKEPDIL
-711 KIDTMVDTVI
+711 KIDTMVDKVI
-721 KGRLADGQLDECP
+721 KGRLNDGQLDECP

-745 TVDGNTGMIP
+745 TVDGNSGMLP

-768 EDNTSPNNT
+768 EDDNPSDSR

>member
-1 LIRKKNSQSF
+1 MIKRKNRKSF
-11 VEKIK
+11 LSKIK
-16 IFVGNYYKQISI
+16 IFINKYFKQLSI

-64 NFPILKT
+64 NFPILKSKST
-71 KEKLEEDLNN
+71 LEEDLNN

-89 FNRKQEIVDKQ
+89 FSRKQEIVDNQ
-100 SSNLSSFFL
+100 TSNLSSFFQL
-109 LANDIRLANKDL
+109 TNEIRLANKDL
-121 LNSRNLV
+121 FNSRNLV

-159 KLYSFAK
+159 KLYSFAQ

-171 NKFLMPISQGG
+171 NIFLMPIPQGG
-182 PQYPLKEFQKDIL
+182 PQFSLKEFQEDIL

-209 NESIIVSNQ
+209 KESIIISDQ
-218 LAVDNGD
+218 LAIDNGD
-225 IPTLYSLNELD
+225 IPTLYNLSELN
-236 DLNEAWTEAR
+236 DLNEAWTEAK
-246 KEITSIYNDEND
+246 KEITSIYGAEND

-271 MIPNLIYDKETT
+271 MIPNLVYDKETT

-308 NANQRINEEDFQKLE
+308 NANQRITEEDLQKLQ
-323 SLSVEISKENRT
+323 SLAVEISKENRT
-335 LGLKNTFITYMG
+335 LGIKDSIITYIG
-347 RLFIIGILIS
+347 RLLIIGILIS
-357 YFFTFLSIFR
+357 YFFTFLLIYRS
-367 PHIFKKWQMIL
+367 HIFEKWQLLL
-378 VIALIYVFIIIIA
+378 VIAFIYVFIIVIA
-391 NLFVY
+391 NIFVY

-448 LFMSSIAIYTVRRI
+448 LFMSSIAMYTVRRI

-468 ITAIFSLIG
+468 ITAIFSLMG
-477 ASIIVVLSHGLFIG
+477 ASIIAVLSHGLFMG
-491 HNFSTMG
+491 HSVSTMG
-498 VDLAYLIVNSIFCP
+498 VDLTYLLVNSIFAP

-600 NQFMGENK
+600 NQFMGDNK
-608 HDTLTPAM
+608 HDSLTPAM

-621 RKHVNDGLNLA
+621 RKHVIDGLKLA
-632 NDYGLPKIVSD
+632 KDYGLPKLVSD

-658 RMALEAVKD
+658 RMALEAAKD
-667 TDEKVDDSAFRY
+667 TNEKVDDSAYRY

-704 IKNPDIL
+704 IKEPDIL
-711 KIDTMVDTVI
+711 KIDTMVDKVI
-721 KGRLADGQLDECP
+721 KGRLNDGQLDECP

-745 TVDGNTGMIP
+745 TVDGNSGMLP

-768 EDNTSPNNT
+768 EDDNPSDST

>member
-1 LIRKKNSQSF
+1 MRKNKKSF
-11 VEKIK
+11 LSKIK
-16 IFVGNYYKQISI
+16 IFINKYFKQLSI

-64 NFPILKT
+64 NFPILKSKST
-71 KEKLEEDLNN
+71 LEEDLNN

-89 FNRKQEIVDKQ
+89 FSRKQEIVDNQ
-100 SSNLSSFFL
+100 TSNLSSFFQL
-109 LANDIRLANKDL
+109 TNEIRLANKDL
-121 LNSRNLV
+121 FNSRNLV

-139 AKSIASSDSASLSQ
+139 AKSIASSDSAALSQ

-159 KLYSFAK
+159 KLYSFAQ

-171 NKFLMPISQGG
+171 NIFLMPIPQGG
-182 PQYPLKEFQKDIL
+182 PQFSLKEFQEDIL

-209 NESIIVSNQ
+209 KESIIISDQ
-218 LAVDNGD
+218 LAIDNGD
-225 IPTLYSLNELD
+225 IPTLYNLSELN
-236 DLNEAWTEAR
+236 DLNEAWTEAK
-246 KEITSIYNDEND
+246 KEITSIYGAEND

-271 MIPNLIYDKETT
+271 MIPNLVYDKETT

-308 NANQRINEEDFQKLE
+308 NANQRITEEDLQKLQ
-323 SLSVEISKENRT
+323 SLAVEISKENRT
-335 LGLKNTFITYMG
+335 LGIKDSIITYIG
-347 RLFIIGILIS
+347 RLLIIGILIS
-357 YFFTFLSIFR
+357 YFFTFLLIYRS
-367 PHIFKKWQMIL
+367 HIFEKWQLLL
-378 VIALIYVFIIIIA
+378 VIAFIYVFIIVIA
-391 NLFVY
+391 NIFVY

-448 LFMSSIAIYTVRRI
+448 LFMSSIAMYTVRRI

-468 ITAIFSLIG
+468 ITAIFSLMG
-477 ASIIVVLSHGLFIG
+477 ASIIAVLSHGLFMG
-491 HNFSTMG
+491 HNVSTMG
-498 VDLAYLIVNSIFCP
+498 VDLSYLLVSSIFAP

-600 NQFMGENK
+600 NQFMGDNK
-608 HDTLTPAM
+608 HDSLTPAM

-621 RKHVNDGLNLA
+621 RKHVIDGLKLA
-632 NDYGLPKIVSD
+632 KDYGLPRLVSD

-658 RMALEAVKD
+658 RMALEAAKD
-667 TDEKVDDSAFRY
+667 TNEKVDDSAYRY

-704 IKNPDIL
+704 IKEPDIL
-711 KIDTMVDTVI
+711 KIDTMVDKVI
-721 KGRLADGQLDECP
+721 KGRLNDGQLDECP

-745 TVDGNTGMIP
+745 TVDGNSGMLP

-768 EDNTSPNNT
+768 EDDNPSDST

>member
-1 LIRKKNSQSF
+1 MRRNKKSF
-11 VEKIK
+11 LSKIK
-16 IFVGNYYKQISI
+16 IFINKYFKQLSI

-64 NFPILKT
+64 NFPILKSKST
-71 KEKLEEDLNN
+71 LEEDLNN

-89 FNRKQEIVDKQ
+89 FSRKQEIVDNQ
-100 SSNLSSFFL
+100 TSNLSSFFQL
-109 LANDIRLANKDL
+109 TNEIRLANKDL
-121 LNSRNLV
+121 FNSRNLV

-139 AKSIASSDSASLSQ
+139 AKSIASSDSAALSQ

-159 KLYSFAK
+159 KLYSFAQ

-171 NKFLMPISQGG
+171 NIFLMPIPQGG
-182 PQYPLKEFQKDIL
+182 PQFSLKEFQEDIL

-209 NESIIVSNQ
+209 KESIIISDQ
-218 LAVDNGD
+218 LAIDNGD
-225 IPTLYSLNELD
+225 IPTLYNLSELN
-236 DLNEAWTEAR
+236 DLNEAWTEAK
-246 KEITSIYNDEND
+246 KEITSIYGAEND

-271 MIPNLIYDKETT
+271 MIPNLVYDKETT

-308 NANQRINEEDFQKLE
+308 NANQRITEEDLQKLQ
-323 SLSVEISKENRT
+323 SLAVEISKENRT
-335 LGLKNTFITYMG
+335 LGIKDSIITYIG
-347 RLFIIGILIS
+347 RLLIIGILIS
-357 YFFTFLSIFR
+357 YFFTFLLIYRS
-367 PHIFKKWQMIL
+367 HIFEKWQLLL
-378 VIALIYVFIIIIA
+378 VIAFIYVFIIVIA
-391 NLFVY
+391 NIFVY

-448 LFMSSIAIYTVRRI
+448 LFMSSIAMYTVRRI

-468 ITAIFSLIG
+468 ITAIFSLMG
-477 ASIIVVLSHGLFIG
+477 ASIIAVLSHGLFMG
-491 HNFSTMG
+491 HNVSTMG
-498 VDLAYLIVNSIFCP
+498 VDLTYLLVNSIFAP

-600 NQFMGENK
+600 NQFMGDNK
-608 HDTLTPAM
+608 HDSLTPAM

-621 RKHVNDGLNLA
+621 RKHVIDGLKLA
-632 NDYGLPKIVSD
+632 KDYGLPKLVSD

-658 RMALEAVKD
+658 RMALEAAKD
-667 TDEKVDDSAFRY
+667 TNEKVDDSAYRY

-704 IKNPDIL
+704 IKEPDIL
-711 KIDTMVDTVI
+711 KIDTMVDKVI
-721 KGRLADGQLDECP
+721 KGRLNDGQLDECP

-745 TVDGNTGMIP
+745 TVDGNSGMLP

-768 EDNTSPNNT
+768 EDDNPSDST

>member
-1 LIRKKNSQSF
+1 MRKNRKSF
-11 VEKIK
+11 LSKIK
-16 IFVGNYYKQISI
+16 IFLNKYFKQLSI

-64 NFPILKT
+64 NFPILKSKST
-71 KEKLEEDLNN
+71 LEEDLNN

-89 FNRKQEIVDKQ
+89 FSRKQEIVDNQ
-100 SSNLSSFFL
+100 TSNLSSFFQL
-109 LANDIRLANKDL
+109 TNEIRLANKDL
-121 LNSRNLV
+121 FNSRNLV

-139 AKSIASSDSASLSQ
+139 AKSIASSDSAALSQ

-159 KLYSFAK
+159 KLYSFAQ

-171 NKFLMPISQGG
+171 NIFLMPIPQGG
-182 PQYPLKEFQKDIL
+182 PQFSLKEFQEDIL

-209 NESIIVSNQ
+209 KESIIISDQ
-218 LAVDNGD
+218 LAIDNGD
-225 IPTLYSLNELD
+225 IPTLYNLSELN
-236 DLNEAWTEAR
+236 DLNEAWTEAK
-246 KEITSIYNDEND
+246 KEITSIYGDEND

-271 MIPNLIYDKETT
+271 MIPNLVYDKETT

-308 NANQRINEEDFQKLE
+308 NANQRITEEDLQKLQ
-323 SLSVEISKENRT
+323 SLAVEISKENRT
-335 LGLKNTFITYMG
+335 LGIKDSIITYIG
-347 RLFIIGILIS
+347 RLLIIGILIS
-357 YFFTFLSIFR
+357 YFFTFLLIYRS
-367 PHIFKKWQMIL
+367 HIFEKWQLLL
-378 VIALIYVFIIIIA
+378 VIAFIYVFIIVIA
-391 NLFVY
+391 NIFVY

-448 LFMSSIAIYTVRRI
+448 LFMSSIAMYTVRRI

-468 ITAIFSLIG
+468 ITAIFSLMG
-477 ASIIVVLSHGLFIG
+477 ASIIAVLSHGLFMG
-491 HNFSTMG
+491 HSVSTMG
-498 VDLAYLIVNSIFCP
+498 VDLTYLLVNSIFAP

-600 NQFMGENK
+600 NQFMGDNK
-608 HDTLTPAM
+608 HDSLTPAM

-621 RKHVNDGLNLA
+621 RKHVVDGLKLA
-632 NDYGLPKIVSD
+632 KDYGLPKLVSD

-658 RMALEAVKD
+658 RMALEAAKD
-667 TDEKVDDSAFRY
+667 TNEKVDDSAYRY

-704 IKNPDIL
+704 IKEPDIL
-711 KIDTMVDTVI
+711 KIDTMVDKVI
-721 KGRLADGQLDECP
+721 KGRLNDGQLDECP

-745 TVDGNTGMIP
+745 TVDGNSGMLP

-768 EDNTSPNNT
+768 EDDNPSDSR

>member
-1 LIRKKNSQSF
+1 MRKNRKSF
-11 VEKIK
+11 LSKIK
-16 IFVGNYYKQISI
+16 IFINKYFKQLSI

-64 NFPILKT
+64 NFPILKSKST
-71 KEKLEEDLNN
+71 LEEDLNN

-89 FNRKQEIVDKQ
+89 FSRKQEIVDNQ
-100 SSNLSSFFL
+100 TYNLSSFFQL
-109 LANDIRLANKDL
+109 TNEIRLANKDL
-121 LNSRNLV
+121 FNSRNLV

-139 AKSIASSDSASLSQ
+139 AKSIASSDSAALSQ

-159 KLYSFAK
+159 KLYSFAQ

-171 NKFLMPISQGG
+171 NIFLMPIPQGG
-182 PQYPLKEFQKDIL
+182 PQFSLKEFQEDIL

-209 NESIIVSNQ
+209 KESIIISDQ
-218 LAVDNGD
+218 LAIDNGD
-225 IPTLYSLNELD
+225 IPTLYNLSELN
-236 DLNEAWTEAR
+236 DLNEAWTEAK
-246 KEITSIYNDEND
+246 KEITSIYGAEND

-271 MIPNLIYDKETT
+271 MIPNLVYDKETT

-308 NANQRINEEDFQKLE
+308 NANQRITEEDLQKLQ
-323 SLSVEISKENRT
+323 SLAVEISKENRT
-335 LGLKNTFITYMG
+335 LGIKDSIITYIG
-347 RLFIIGILIS
+347 RLLIIGILIS
-357 YFFTFLSIFR
+357 YFFTFLLIYRS
-367 PHIFKKWQMIL
+367 HIFEKWQLLL
-378 VIALIYVFIIIIA
+378 VIAFIYVFIIVIA
-391 NLFVY
+391 NIFVY

-448 LFMSSIAIYTVRRI
+448 LFMSSIAMYTVRRI

-468 ITAIFSLIG
+468 ITAIFSLMG
-477 ASIIVVLSHGLFIG
+477 ASIIAVLSHGLFMG
-491 HNFSTMG
+491 HNVSTMG
-498 VDLAYLIVNSIFCP
+498 VDLTYLLVNSIFAP

-600 NQFMGENK
+600 NQFMGDNK
-608 HDTLTPAM
+608 HDSLTPAM

-621 RKHVNDGLNLA
+621 RKHVIDGLKLA
-632 NDYGLPKIVSD
+632 KDYGLPKLVSD

-658 RMALEAVKD
+658 RMALEAAKD
-667 TDEKVDDSAFRY
+667 TNEKVDDSAYRY

-704 IKNPDIL
+704 IKEPDIL
-711 KIDTMVDTVI
+711 KIDTMVDKVI
-721 KGRLADGQLDECP
+721 KGRLNDGQLDECP

-745 TVDGNTGMIP
+745 TVDGNSGMLP

-768 EDNTSPNNT
+768 EDDNPSDSR

>member
-1 LIRKKNSQSF
+1 MRKNRKSF
-11 VEKIK
+11 LSKIK
-16 IFVGNYYKQISI
+16 IFINKYFKQLSI

-64 NFPILKT
+64 NFPILKSKST
-71 KEKLEEDLNN
+71 LEEDLNN

-89 FNRKQEIVDKQ
+89 FSRKQEIVDNQ
-100 SSNLSSFFL
+100 TSNLSSFFQL
-109 LANDIRLANKDL
+109 TNEIRLANKDL
-121 LNSRNLV
+121 FNSRNLV

-139 AKSIASSDSASLSQ
+139 AKSIASSDSAALSQ

-159 KLYSFAK
+159 KLYSFAQ

-171 NKFLMPISQGG
+171 NIFLMPIPQGG
-182 PQYPLKEFQKDIL
+182 PQFSLKEFQEDIL

-209 NESIIVSNQ
+209 KESIIISDQ
-218 LAVDNGD
+218 LAIDNGD
-225 IPTLYSLNELD
+225 IPTLYNLSELN
-236 DLNEAWTEAR
+236 DLNEAWTEAK
-246 KEITSIYNDEND
+246 KEITSIYGDEND

-271 MIPNLIYDKETT
+271 MIPNLVYDKETT

-308 NANQRINEEDFQKLE
+308 NANQRITEEDLQKLQ
-323 SLSVEISKENRT
+323 SLAVEISKENRT
-335 LGLKNTFITYMG
+335 LGIKDSIITYIG
-347 RLFIIGILIS
+347 RLLIIGILIS
-357 YFFTFLSIFR
+357 YFFTFLLIYRS
-367 PHIFKKWQMIL
+367 HIFEKWQLLL
-378 VIALIYVFIIIIA
+378 VIAFIYVFIIVIA
-391 NLFVY
+391 NIFVY

-448 LFMSSIAIYTVRRI
+448 LFMSSIAMYTVRRI

-468 ITAIFSLIG
+468 ITAIFSLMG
-477 ASIIVVLSHGLFIG
+477 ASIIAVLSHGLFMG
-491 HNFSTMG
+491 HSVSTMG
-498 VDLAYLIVNSIFCP
+498 VDLTYLLVNSIFAP

-600 NQFMGENK
+600 NQFMGDNK
-608 HDTLTPAM
+608 HDSLTPAM

-621 RKHVNDGLNLA
+621 RKHVIDGLKLA
-632 NDYGLPKIVSD
+632 KDYGLPRLVSD

-658 RMALEAVKD
+658 RMALEAAKD
-667 TDEKVDDSAFRY
+667 TNEKVDDSAYRY

-704 IKNPDIL
+704 IKEPDIL
-711 KIDTMVDTVI
+711 KIDTMVDKVI
-721 KGRLADGQLDECP
+721 KGRLNDGQLDECP

-745 TVDGNTGMIP
+745 TVDGNSGMLP

-768 EDNTSPNNT
+768 EDDNPSDSR

>member
-1 LIRKKNSQSF
+1 MRKNRKSF
-11 VEKIK
+11 LSKIK
-16 IFVGNYYKQISI
+16 IFINKYFKQLSI

-64 NFPILKT
+64 NFPILKSKST
-71 KEKLEEDLNN
+71 LEEDLNN

-89 FNRKQEIVDKQ
+89 FSRKQEIVDNQ
-100 SSNLSSFFL
+100 TSNLSSFFQL
-109 LANDIRLANKDL
+109 TNEIRLANKDL
-121 LNSRNLV
+121 FNSRNLV

-139 AKSIASSDSASLSQ
+139 AKSIASSDSAALSQ

-159 KLYSFAK
+159 KLYSFAQ

-171 NKFLMPISQGG
+171 NIFLMPIPQGG
-182 PQYPLKEFQKDIL
+182 PQFSLKEFQEDIL

-209 NESIIVSNQ
+209 KESIIISDQ
-218 LAVDNGD
+218 LAIDNGD
-225 IPTLYSLNELD
+225 IPTLYNLSELN
-236 DLNEAWTEAR
+236 DLNEAWTEAK
-246 KEITSIYNDEND
+246 KEITSIYGDEND

-271 MIPNLIYDKETT
+271 MIPNLVYDKETT

-308 NANQRINEEDFQKLE
+308 NANQRITEEDLQKLQ
-323 SLSVEISKENRT
+323 SLAVEISKENRT
-335 LGLKNTFITYMG
+335 LGIKDSIITYIG
-347 RLFIIGILIS
+347 RLLIIGILIS
-357 YFFTFLSIFR
+357 YFFTFLLIYRS
-367 PHIFKKWQMIL
+367 HIFEKWQLLL
-378 VIALIYVFIIIIA
+378 VIAFIYVFIIVIA
-391 NLFVY
+391 NIFVY

-448 LFMSSIAIYTVRRI
+448 LFMSSIAMYTVRRI

-468 ITAIFSLIG
+468 ITAIFSLMG
-477 ASIIVVLSHGLFIG
+477 ASIIAVLSHGLFMG
-491 HNFSTMG
+491 HSVSTMG
-498 VDLAYLIVNSIFCP
+498 LDLTYLLVNSIFAP

-600 NQFMGENK
+600 NQFMGDNK
-608 HDTLTPAM
+608 HDSLTPAM

-621 RKHVNDGLNLA
+621 RKHVIDGLKLA
-632 NDYGLPKIVSD
+632 KDYGLPRLVSD

-658 RMALEAVKD
+658 RMALEAAKD
-667 TDEKVDDSAFRY
+667 TNEKVDDSAYRY

-704 IKNPDIL
+704 IKEPDIL
-711 KIDTMVDTVI
+711 KIDTMVDKVI
-721 KGRLADGQLDECP
+721 KGRLNDGQLDECP

-745 TVDGNTGMIP
+745 TVDGNSGMLP

-768 EDNTSPNNT
+768 EDDNPSDSR

>member
-1 LIRKKNSQSF
+1 MRKNRKSF
-11 VEKIK
+11 LSKIK
-16 IFVGNYYKQISI
+16 IFINKYFKQLSI

-41 RGRSLQYSYNIDD
+41 RGRSLQYSYNLDD

-64 NFPILKT
+64 NFPILKSKST
-71 KEKLEEDLNN
+71 LEEDLNN

-89 FNRKQEIVDKQ
+89 FSRKQEIVDNQ
-100 SSNLSSFFL
+100 SLNLSSFFQL
-109 LANDIRLANKDL
+109 TNEIRLANKDL
-121 LNSRNLV
+121 FNSRNLV

-139 AKSIASSDSASLSQ
+139 AKSIASSDSAALSQ

-159 KLYSFAK
+159 KLYSFAQ

-171 NKFLMPISQGG
+171 NIFLMPIPQGG
-182 PQYPLKEFQKDIL
+182 PQFSLKEFQEDIL

-209 NESIIVSNQ
+209 KESIIISDQ
-218 LAVDNGD
+218 LAIDNGD
-225 IPTLYSLNELD
+225 IPTLYNLSELN
-236 DLNEAWTEAR
+236 DLNEAWTEAK
-246 KEITSIYNDEND
+246 KEITSIYGDEND

-271 MIPNLIYDKETT
+271 MIPNLVYDKETT

-308 NANQRINEEDFQKLE
+308 NANQRITEEDLQKLQ
-323 SLSVEISKENRT
+323 SLAVEISKENRT
-335 LGLKNTFITYMG
+335 LGIKDSIITYIG
-347 RLFIIGILIS
+347 RLLIIGILIS
-357 YFFTFLSIFR
+357 YFFTFLLIYRS
-367 PHIFKKWQMIL
+367 HIFEKWQLLL
-378 VIALIYVFIIIIA
+378 VIAFIYVFIIVIA
-391 NLFVY
+391 NIFVY

-448 LFMSSIAIYTVRRI
+448 LFMSSIAMYTVRRI

-468 ITAIFSLIG
+468 ITAIFSLMG
-477 ASIIVVLSHGLFIG
+477 ASIIAVLSHGLFMG
-491 HNFSTMG
+491 HNVSTMG
-498 VDLAYLIVNSIFCP
+498 VDLTYLLVNSIFAP

-600 NQFMGENK
+600 NQFMGDNK
-608 HDTLTPAM
+608 HDSLTPAM

-621 RKHVNDGLNLA
+621 RKHVVDGLKLA
-632 NDYGLPKIVSD
+632 KDYGLPKLVSD

-658 RMALEAVKD
+658 RMALEAAKD
-667 TDEKVDDSAFRY
+667 TNEKVDDSAYRY

-704 IKNPDIL
+704 IKEPDIL
-711 KIDTMVDTVI
+711 KIDTMVDKVI
-721 KGRLADGQLDECP
+721 KGRLNDGQLDECP

-745 TVDGNTGMIP
+745 TVDGNSGMLP

-768 EDNTSPNNT
+768 EDDNPSDSR

>member
-1 LIRKKNSQSF
+1 MRKNRKSF
-11 VEKIK
+11 LSKIK
-16 IFVGNYYKQISI
+16 IFINKYFKQLSI

-64 NFPILKT
+64 NFPILKSKST
-71 KEKLEEDLNN
+71 LEEDLNN

-89 FNRKQEIVDKQ
+89 FSRKQEIVDNQ
-100 SSNLSSFFL
+100 SSNLSSFFQL
-109 LANDIRLANKDL
+109 TNEIRLANKDL
-121 LNSRNLV
+121 FNSRNLV

-139 AKSIASSDSASLSQ
+139 AKSIASSDSAALSQ

-159 KLYSFAK
+159 KLYSFAQ

-171 NKFLMPISQGG
+171 NIFLMPIPQGG
-182 PQYPLKEFQKDIL
+182 PQFSLKEFQEDIL

-209 NESIIVSNQ
+209 KESIIISDQ
-218 LAVDNGD
+218 LAIDNGD
-225 IPTLYSLNELD
+225 IPTLYNLSELN
-236 DLNEAWTEAR
+236 DLNEAWTEAK
-246 KEITSIYNDEND
+246 KEITSIYGAEND

-271 MIPNLIYDKETT
+271 MIPNLVYDKETT

-308 NANQRINEEDFQKLE
+308 NANQRITEEDLQKLQ
-323 SLSVEISKENRT
+323 SLAVEISKENRT
-335 LGLKNTFITYMG
+335 LGIKDSIITYIG
-347 RLFIIGILIS
+347 RLLIIGILIS
-357 YFFTFLSIFR
+357 YFFTFLLIYRS
-367 PHIFKKWQMIL
+367 HIFEKWQLLL
-378 VIALIYVFIIIIA
+378 VIAFIYVFIIVIA
-391 NLFVY
+391 NIFVY

-448 LFMSSIAIYTVRRI
+448 LFMSSIAMYTVRRI

-468 ITAIFSLIG
+468 ITAIFSLMG
-477 ASIIVVLSHGLFIG
+477 ASIIAVLSHGLFMG
-491 HNFSTMG
+491 HNVSTMG
-498 VDLAYLIVNSIFCP
+498 VDLTYLLVNSIFAP

-600 NQFMGENK
+600 NQFMGDNK
-608 HDTLTPAM
+608 HDSLTPAM

-621 RKHVNDGLNLA
+621 RKHVIDGLKLA
-632 NDYGLPKIVSD
+632 KDYGLPKLVSD

-658 RMALEAVKD
+658 RMALEAAKD
-667 TDEKVDDSAFRY
+667 TNEKVDDSAYRY

-704 IKNPDIL
+704 IKEPDIL
-711 KIDTMVDTVI
+711 KIDTMVDKVI
-721 KGRLADGQLDECP
+721 KGRLNDGQLDECP

-745 TVDGNTGMIP
+745 TVDGNSGMLP

-768 EDNTSPNNT
+768 EDDNPSDSR

>member
-1 LIRKKNSQSF
+1 MRKNRKSF
-11 VEKIK
+11 LSKIK
-16 IFVGNYYKQISI
+16 IFINKYFKQLSI

-64 NFPILKT
+64 NFPILKSKST
-71 KEKLEEDLNN
+71 LEEDLNN

-89 FNRKQEIVDKQ
+89 FSRKQEIVDNQ
-100 SSNLSSFFL
+100 TSNLSSFFQL
-109 LANDIRLANKDL
+109 TNEIRLANKDL
-121 LNSRNLV
+121 FNSRNLV

-139 AKSIASSDSASLSQ
+139 AKSIASSDSAALSQ

-159 KLYSFAK
+159 KLYSFAQ

-171 NKFLMPISQGG
+171 NIFLMPIPQGG
-182 PQYPLKEFQKDIL
+182 PQFSLKEFQEDIL

-209 NESIIVSNQ
+209 KESIIISDQ
-218 LAVDNGD
+218 LAIDNGD
-225 IPTLYSLNELD
+225 IPTLYNLSELN
-236 DLNEAWTEAR
+236 DLNEAWTEAK
-246 KEITSIYNDEND
+246 KEITSIYGAEND

-271 MIPNLIYDKETT
+271 MIPNLVYDKETT

-308 NANQRINEEDFQKLE
+308 NANQRITEEDLQKLQ
-323 SLSVEISKENRT
+323 SLAVEISKENRT
-335 LGLKNTFITYMG
+335 LGIKDSIITYIG
-347 RLFIIGILIS
+347 RLLIIGILIS
-357 YFFTFLSIFR
+357 YFFTFLLIYRS
-367 PHIFKKWQMIL
+367 HIFEKWQLLL
-378 VIALIYVFIIIIA
+378 VIAFIYVFIIVIA
-391 NLFVY
+391 SIFVY

-448 LFMSSIAIYTVRRI
+448 LFMSSIAMYTVRRI

-468 ITAIFSLIG
+468 ITAIFSLMG
-477 ASIIVVLSHGLFIG
+477 ASIIAVLSHGLFMG
-491 HNFSTMG
+491 HSVSTMG
-498 VDLAYLIVNSIFCP
+498 VDLTYLLVNSIFAP

-600 NQFMGENK
+600 NQFMGDNK
-608 HDTLTPAM
+608 HDSLTPAM

-621 RKHVNDGLNLA
+621 RKHVIDGLKLA
-632 NDYGLPKIVSD
+632 KDYGLPKLVSD

-658 RMALEAVKD
+658 RMALEAAKD
-667 TDEKVDDSAFRY
+667 TNEKVDDSAYRY

-704 IKNPDIL
+704 IKEPDIL
-711 KIDTMVDTVI
+711 KIDTMVDKVI
-721 KGRLADGQLDECP
+721 KGRLNDGQLDECP

-745 TVDGNTGMIP
+745 TVDGNSGMLP

-768 EDNTSPNNT
+768 EDDNPSDSR

>member
-1 LIRKKNSQSF
+1 MRKNRKSF
-11 VEKIK
+11 LSKIK
-16 IFVGNYYKQISI
+16 IFINKYFKQLSI

-64 NFPILKT
+64 NFPILKSKST
-71 KEKLEEDLNN
+71 LEEDLNN

-89 FNRKQEIVDKQ
+89 FSRKQEIVDNQ
-100 SSNLSSFFL
+100 TSNLSSFFQL
-109 LANDIRLANKDL
+109 TNEIRLANKDL
-121 LNSRNLV
+121 FNSRNLV

-139 AKSIASSDSASLSQ
+139 AKSIASSDSAALSQ

-159 KLYSFAK
+159 KLYSFAQ

-171 NKFLMPISQGG
+171 NIFLMPIPQGG
-182 PQYPLKEFQKDIL
+182 PQFSLKEFQEDIL

-209 NESIIVSNQ
+209 KESIIISDQ
-218 LAVDNGD
+218 LAIDNGD
-225 IPTLYSLNELD
+225 IPTLYNLSELN
-236 DLNEAWTEAR
+236 DLNEAWTEAK
-246 KEITSIYNDEND
+246 KEITSIYSDEND

-271 MIPNLIYDKETT
+271 MIPNLVYDKETT

-308 NANQRINEEDFQKLE
+308 NANQRITEEDLQKLQ
-323 SLSVEISKENRT
+323 SLAVEISKENRT
-335 LGLKNTFITYMG
+335 LGIKDSIITYIG
-347 RLFIIGILIS
+347 RLLIIGILIS
-357 YFFTFLSIFR
+357 YFFTFLLIYRS
-367 PHIFKKWQMIL
+367 HIFEKWQLLL
-378 VIALIYVFIIIIA
+378 VIAFIYVFIIVIA
-391 NLFVY
+391 NIFVY

-448 LFMSSIAIYTVRRI
+448 LFMSSIAMYTVRRI

-468 ITAIFSLIG
+468 ITAIFSLMG
-477 ASIIVVLSHGLFIG
+477 ASIIAVLSHGLFMG
-491 HNFSTMG
+491 HNVSTMG
-498 VDLAYLIVNSIFCP
+498 VDLTYLLVNSIFAP

-600 NQFMGENK
+600 NQFMGDNK
-608 HDTLTPAM
+608 HDSLTPAM

-621 RKHVNDGLNLA
+621 RKHVIDGLKLA
-632 NDYGLPKIVSD
+632 KDYGLPKLVSD

-658 RMALEAVKD
+658 RMALEAAKD
-667 TDEKVDDSAFRY
+667 TNEKVDDSAYRY

-704 IKNPDIL
+704 IKEPDIL
-711 KIDTMVDTVI
+711 KIDTMVDKVI
-721 KGRLADGQLDECP
+721 KGRLNDGQLDECP

-745 TVDGNTGMIP
+745 TVDGNSGMLP

-768 EDNTSPNNT
+768 EDDNPSDSR

>member
-1 LIRKKNSQSF
+1 MRKNRKSF
-11 VEKIK
+11 LSKIK
-16 IFVGNYYKQISI
+16 IFINKYFKQLSI

-64 NFPILKT
+64 NFPILKSKST
-71 KEKLEEDLNN
+71 LEEDLNN

-89 FNRKQEIVDKQ
+89 FSRKQEIVDNQ
-100 SSNLSSFFL
+100 TSNLSSFFQL
-109 LANDIRLANKDL
+109 TNEIRLANKDL
-121 LNSRNLV
+121 FNSRNLV

-139 AKSIASSDSASLSQ
+139 AKSIASSDSAALSQ

-159 KLYSFAK
+159 KLYSFAQ

-171 NKFLMPISQGG
+171 NIFLMPILQGG
-182 PQYPLKEFQKDIL
+182 PQFSLKEFQEDIL

-209 NESIIVSNQ
+209 KESIIISDQ
-218 LAVDNGD
+218 LAIDNGD
-225 IPTLYSLNELD
+225 IPTLYNLSELN
-236 DLNEAWTEAR
+236 DLNEAWTEAK
-246 KEITSIYNDEND
+246 KEITSIYGAEND

-271 MIPNLIYDKETT
+271 MIPNLVYDKETT

-308 NANQRINEEDFQKLE
+308 NANQRITEEDLQKLQ
-323 SLSVEISKENRT
+323 SLAVEISKENRT
-335 LGLKNTFITYMG
+335 LGIKDSIITYIG
-347 RLFIIGILIS
+347 RLLIIGILIS
-357 YFFTFLSIFR
+357 YFFTFLLIYRS
-367 PHIFKKWQMIL
+367 HIFEKWQLLL
-378 VIALIYVFIIIIA
+378 VIAFIYVFIIVIA
-391 NLFVY
+391 NIFVY

-448 LFMSSIAIYTVRRI
+448 LFMSSIAMYTVRRI

-468 ITAIFSLIG
+468 ITAIFSLMG
-477 ASIIVVLSHGLFIG
+477 ASIIAVLSHGLFMG
-491 HNFSTMG
+491 HSVSTMG
-498 VDLAYLIVNSIFCP
+498 VDLTYLLVNSIFAP

-600 NQFMGENK
+600 NQFMGDNK
-608 HDTLTPAM
+608 HDSLTPAM

-621 RKHVNDGLNLA
+621 RKHVIDGLKLA
-632 NDYGLPKIVSD
+632 KDYGLPKLVSD

-658 RMALEAVKD
+658 RMALEAAKD
-667 TDEKVDDSAFRY
+667 TNEKVDDSAYRY

-704 IKNPDIL
+704 IKEPDIL
-711 KIDTMVDTVI
+711 KIDTMVDKVI
-721 KGRLADGQLDECP
+721 KGRLNDGQLDECP

-745 TVDGNTGMIP
+745 TVDGNSGMLP

-768 EDNTSPNNT
+768 EDDNPSDST

>member
-1 LIRKKNSQSF
+1 MRKNRKSF
-11 VEKIK
+11 LSKIK
-16 IFVGNYYKQISI
+16 IFINKYFKQLSI

-64 NFPILKT
+64 NFPILKSKST
-71 KEKLEEDLNN
+71 LEEDLNN

-89 FNRKQEIVDKQ
+89 FSRKQEIVDNQ
-100 SSNLSSFFL
+100 TSNLSSFFQL
-109 LANDIRLANKDL
+109 TNEIRLANKDL
-121 LNSRNLV
+121 FNSRNLV

-139 AKSIASSDSASLSQ
+139 AKSIASSDSAALSQ

-159 KLYSFAK
+159 KLYSFAQ

-171 NKFLMPISQGG
+171 NIFLMPIPQGG
-182 PQYPLKEFQKDIL
+182 PQFSLKEFQEDIL

-209 NESIIVSNQ
+209 KESIIISDQ
-218 LAVDNGD
+218 LAIDNGD
-225 IPTLYSLNELD
+225 IPTLYNLSELN
-236 DLNEAWTEAR
+236 DLNEAWTEAK
-246 KEITSIYNDEND
+246 KEITSIYGAEND

-271 MIPNLIYDKETT
+271 MIPNLVYDKETT

-308 NANQRINEEDFQKLE
+308 NANQRITEEDLQKLQ
-323 SLSVEISKENRT
+323 SLAVEISKENRT
-335 LGLKNTFITYMG
+335 LGIKDSIITYIG
-347 RLFIIGILIS
+347 RLLIIGILIS
-357 YFFTFLSIFR
+357 YFFTFLLIYRS
-367 PHIFKKWQMIL
+367 HIFEKWQLLL
-378 VIALIYVFIIIIA
+378 VIAFIYVFIIVIA
-391 NLFVY
+391 NIFVY

-448 LFMSSIAIYTVRRI
+448 LFMSSIAMYTVRRI

-468 ITAIFSLIG
+468 ITAIFSLMG
-477 ASIIVVLSHGLFIG
+477 ASIIAVLSHGLFMG
-491 HNFSTMG
+491 HNVSTMG
-498 VDLAYLIVNSIFCP
+498 VDLTYLLINSIFAP

-600 NQFMGENK
+600 NQFMGDNK
-608 HDTLTPAM
+608 HDSLTPAM

-621 RKHVNDGLNLA
+621 RKHVIDGLKLA
-632 NDYGLPKIVSD
+632 KDYGLPKLVSD

-658 RMALEAVKD
+658 RMALEAAKD
-667 TDEKVDDSAFRY
+667 TNEKVDDSAYRY

-704 IKNPDIL
+704 IKEPDIL
-711 KIDTMVDTVI
+711 KIDTMVDKVI
-721 KGRLADGQLDECP
+721 KGRLNDGQLDECP

-745 TVDGNTGMIP
+745 TVDGNSGMLP

-768 EDNTSPNNT
+768 EDDNPSDST

>member
-1 LIRKKNSQSF
+1 MRKNRKSF
-11 VEKIK
+11 LSKIK
-16 IFVGNYYKQISI
+16 IFINKYFKQLSI

-64 NFPILKT
+64 NFPILKSKST
-71 KEKLEEDLNN
+71 LEEDLNN

-89 FNRKQEIVDKQ
+89 FSRKQEIVDNQ
-100 SSNLSSFFL
+100 TSNLSSFFQL
-109 LANDIRLANKDL
+109 TNEIRLANKDL
-121 LNSRNLV
+121 FNSRNLV

-159 KLYSFAK
+159 KLYSFAQ

-171 NKFLMPISQGG
+171 NIFLMPIPQGG
-182 PQYPLKEFQKDIL
+182 PQFSLKEFQEDIL

-209 NESIIVSNQ
+209 KESIIISDQ
-218 LAVDNGD
+218 LAIDNGD
-225 IPTLYSLNELD
+225 IPTLYNLSELN
-236 DLNEAWTEAR
+236 DLNEAWTEAK
-246 KEITSIYNDEND
+246 KEITSIYGAEND

-271 MIPNLIYDKETT
+271 MIPNLVYDKETT

-308 NANQRINEEDFQKLE
+308 NANQRITEEDLQKLQ
-323 SLSVEISKENRT
+323 SLAVEISKENRT
-335 LGLKNTFITYMG
+335 LGIKDSIITYIG
-347 RLFIIGILIS
+347 RLLIIGILIS
-357 YFFTFLSIFR
+357 YFFTFLLIYRS
-367 PHIFKKWQMIL
+367 HIFEKWQLLL
-378 VIALIYVFIIIIA
+378 VIAFIYVFIIVIA
-391 NLFVY
+391 NIFVY

-448 LFMSSIAIYTVRRI
+448 LFMSSIAMYTVRRI

-468 ITAIFSLIG
+468 ITAIFSLMG
-477 ASIIVVLSHGLFIG
+477 ASIIAVLSHGLFMG
-491 HNFSTMG
+491 HNVSTMG
-498 VDLAYLIVNSIFCP
+498 VDLTYLLVNSIFAP

-600 NQFMGENK
+600 NQFMGDNK
-608 HDTLTPAM
+608 HDSLTPAM

-621 RKHVNDGLNLA
+621 RKHVIDGLKLA
-632 NDYGLPKIVSD
+632 KDYGLPRLVSD

-658 RMALEAVKD
+658 RMALEAAKD
-667 TDEKVDDSAFRY
+667 TNEKVDDSAYRY

-704 IKNPDIL
+704 IKEPDIL
-711 KIDTMVDTVI
+711 KIDTMVDKVI
-721 KGRLADGQLDECP
+721 KGRLNDGQLDECP

-745 TVDGNTGMIP
+745 TVDGNSGMLP

-768 EDNTSPNNT
+768 EDDNPSDSR

>member
-1 LIRKKNSQSF
+1 MRKNRKSF
-11 VEKIK
+11 LSKIK
-16 IFVGNYYKQISI
+16 IFINKYFKQLSI

-64 NFPILKT
+64 NFPILKSKST
-71 KEKLEEDLNN
+71 LEEDLNN

-89 FNRKQEIVDKQ
+89 FSRKQEIVDNQ
-100 SSNLSSFFL
+100 TSNLSSFFQL
-109 LANDIRLANKDL
+109 TNEIRLANKDL
-121 LNSRNLV
+121 FNSRNLV

-139 AKSIASSDSASLSQ
+139 AKSIASSDSAALSQ

-159 KLYSFAK
+159 KLYSFAQ

-171 NKFLMPISQGG
+171 NIFLMPIPQGG
-182 PQYPLKEFQKDIL
+182 PQFSLKEFQEDIL

-209 NESIIVSNQ
+209 KESIIISDQ
-218 LAVDNGD
+218 LAIDNGD
-225 IPTLYSLNELD
+225 IPTLYNLSELN
-236 DLNEAWTEAR
+236 DLNEAWTEAK
-246 KEITSIYNDEND
+246 KEITSIYGDEND

-271 MIPNLIYDKETT
+271 MIPNLVYDKETT

-308 NANQRINEEDFQKLE
+308 NANQRITEEDLQKLQ
-323 SLSVEISKENRT
+323 SLAVEISKENRT
-335 LGLKNTFITYMG
+335 LGIKDSIITYIG
-347 RLFIIGILIS
+347 RLLIIGILIS
-357 YFFTFLSIFR
+357 YFFTFLLIYRS
-367 PHIFKKWQMIL
+367 HIFEKWQLLL
-378 VIALIYVFIIIIA
+378 VIAFIYVFIIVIA
-391 NLFVY
+391 NIFVY

-448 LFMSSIAIYTVRRI
+448 LFMSSIAMYTVRRI

-468 ITAIFSLIG
+468 ITAIFSLMG
-477 ASIIVVLSHGLFIG
+477 ASIIAVLSHGLFMG
-491 HNFSTMG
+491 HNVSTMG
-498 VDLAYLIVNSIFCP
+498 VDLTYLLVNSIFAP

-600 NQFMGENK
+600 NQFMGDNK
-608 HDTLTPAM
+608 HDSLTPAM

-621 RKHVNDGLNLA
+621 RKHVVDGLKLA
-632 NDYGLPKIVSD
+632 KDYGLPKLVSD

-658 RMALEAVKD
+658 RMALEAAKD
-667 TDEKVDDSAFRY
+667 TNEKVDDSAYRF

-704 IKNPDIL
+704 IKEPDIL
-711 KIDTMVDTVI
+711 KIDTMVDKVI
-721 KGRLADGQLDECP
+721 KGRLNDGQLDECP

-745 TVDGNTGMIP
+745 TVDGNSGMLP

-768 EDNTSPNNT
+768 EDDNPSDSR

>member
-1 LIRKKNSQSF
+1 MRKNKKSF
-11 VEKIK
+11 LSKIK
-16 IFVGNYYKQISI
+16 IFINKYFKQLSI

-64 NFPILKT
+64 NFPILKSKST
-71 KEKLEEDLNN
+71 LEEDLNN
-81 ALKAEPFI
+81 SLKAEPFI
-89 FNRKQEIVDKQ
+89 FSRKQEIVDNQ
-100 SSNLSSFFL
+100 SSNLSSFFQL
-109 LANDIRLANKDL
+109 TNDIRLANKDL
-121 LNSRNLV
+121 FNSRNLV

-139 AKSIASSDSASLSQ
+139 AKSIASSDSAALSQ

-159 KLYSFAK
+159 KLYSFAQ

-171 NKFLMPISQGG
+171 NIFLMPIPQGG
-182 PQYPLKEFQKDIL
+182 PQFSLKEFQEDIL

-209 NESIIVSNQ
+209 KESIIISDQ
-218 LAVDNGD
+218 LAIDNGD
-225 IPTLYSLNELD
+225 IPTLYNLSELN
-236 DLNEAWTEAR
+236 DLNEAWTEAK
-246 KEITSIYNDEND
+246 KEITSIYSDEND

-271 MIPNLIYDKETT
+271 MIPNLVYDKETT

-308 NANQRINEEDFQKLE
+308 NANQRITEEDLQKLQ
-323 SLSVEISKENRT
+323 SLAVEISKENRT
-335 LGLKNTFITYMG
+335 LGIKDSIITYIG
-347 RLFIIGILIS
+347 RLLIIGILIS
-357 YFFTFLSIFR
+357 YFFTFLLIYRS
-367 PHIFKKWQMIL
+367 HIFEKWQLLL
-378 VIALIYVFIIIIA
+378 VIAFIYVFIIIIA
-391 NLFVY
+391 NIFVY

-448 LFMSSIAIYTVRRI
+448 LFMSSIAMYTVRRI

-468 ITAIFSLIG
+468 ITAIFSLMG
-477 ASIIVVLSHGLFIG
+477 ASIIAVLSHGLFMG
-491 HNFSTMG
+491 HSVSTMG
-498 VDLAYLIVNSIFCP
+498 VDLTYLLVNSIFAP

-600 NQFMGENK
+600 NQFMGDNK
-608 HDTLTPAM
+608 HDSLTPAM

-621 RKHVNDGLNLA
+621 RKHVIDGLKLA
-632 NDYGLPKIVSD
+632 KEYGLPKLVSD

-658 RMALEAVKD
+658 RMALEAAKD
-667 TDEKVDDSAFRY
+667 TNEKVDDSAYRY

-704 IKNPDIL
+704 IKEPDIL
-711 KIDTMVDTVI
+711 KIDTMVDKVI
-721 KGRLADGQLDECP
+721 KGRLNDGQLDECP

-745 TVDGNTGMIP
+745 TVDGNSGMLP

-768 EDNTSPNNT
+768 EDDNPSDSR

>member
-1 LIRKKNSQSF
+1 MRKNKKSF
-11 VEKIK
+11 LSKIK
-16 IFVGNYYKQISI
+16 IFINKYFKQLSI

-64 NFPILKT
+64 NFPILKSKST
-71 KEKLEEDLNN
+71 LEEDLNN

-89 FNRKQEIVDKQ
+89 FSRKQEIVDNQ
-100 SSNLSSFFL
+100 TSNLSSFFQL
-109 LANDIRLANKDL
+109 TNEIRLANKDL
-121 LNSRNLV
+121 FNSRNLV

-139 AKSIASSDSASLSQ
+139 AKSIASSDSAALSQ

-159 KLYSFAK
+159 KLYSFAQ

-171 NKFLMPISQGG
+171 NIFLMPIPQGG
-182 PQYPLKEFQKDIL
+182 PQFSLKEFQEDIL

-209 NESIIVSNQ
+209 KESIIISDQ
-218 LAVDNGD
+218 LAIDNGD
-225 IPTLYSLNELD
+225 IPTLYNLSELN
-236 DLNEAWTEAR
+236 DLNEAWTEAK
-246 KEITSIYNDEND
+246 KEITSIYGAEND

-271 MIPNLIYDKETT
+271 MIPNLVYDKETT

-308 NANQRINEEDFQKLE
+308 NANQRITEEDLQKLQ
-323 SLSVEISKENRT
+323 SLAVEISKENRT
-335 LGLKNTFITYMG
+335 LGIKDSIITYIG
-347 RLFIIGILIS
+347 RLLIIGILIS
-357 YFFTFLSIFR
+357 YFFTFLLIYRS
-367 PHIFKKWQMIL
+367 HIFEKWQLLL
-378 VIALIYVFIIIIA
+378 VIAFIYVFIIVIA
-391 NLFVY
+391 NIFVY

-448 LFMSSIAIYTVRRI
+448 LFMSSIAMYTVRRI

-468 ITAIFSLIG
+468 ITAIFSLMG
-477 ASIIVVLSHGLFIG
+477 ASIIAVLSHGLFMG
-491 HNFSTMG
+491 HNVSTMG
-498 VDLAYLIVNSIFCP
+498 VDLTYLLVNSIFAP

-600 NQFMGENK
+600 NQFMGDNK
-608 HDTLTPAM
+608 HDSLTPAM

-621 RKHVNDGLNLA
+621 RKHVIDGLKLA
-632 NDYGLPKIVSD
+632 KDYGLPKLVSD

-658 RMALEAVKD
+658 RMALEAAKD
-667 TDEKVDDSAFRY
+667 TNEKVDDSAYRY

-704 IKNPDIL
+704 IKEPDIL
-711 KIDTMVDTVI
+711 KIDTMVDKVI
-721 KGRLADGQLDECP
+721 KGRLNDGQLDECP

-745 TVDGNTGMIP
+745 TVDGNSGMLP

-768 EDNTSPNNT
+768 EDDNPSDSR

>member
-1 LIRKKNSQSF
+1 MRKNRKSF
-11 VEKIK
+11 LSKIK
-16 IFVGNYYKQISI
+16 IFINKYFKQLSI

-64 NFPILKT
+64 NFPILKSKST
-71 KEKLEEDLNN
+71 LEEDLNN

-89 FNRKQEIVDKQ
+89 FSRKQEIVDNQ
-100 SSNLSSFFL
+100 TSNLSSFFQL
-109 LANDIRLANKDL
+109 TNEIRLANKDL
-121 LNSRNLV
+121 FNSRNLV

-139 AKSIASSDSASLSQ
+139 AKSIASSDSAALSQ

-159 KLYSFAK
+159 KLYSFAQ

-171 NKFLMPISQGG
+171 NIFLMPIPQGG
-182 PQYPLKEFQKDIL
+182 PQFSLKEFQEDIL

-209 NESIIVSNQ
+209 KESIIISDQ
-218 LAVDNGD
+218 LAIDNGD
-225 IPTLYSLNELD
+225 IPTLYNLSELN
-236 DLNEAWTEAR
+236 DLNEAWTEAK
-246 KEITSIYNDEND
+246 KEITSIYGAEND

-271 MIPNLIYDKETT
+271 MIPNLVYDKETT

-308 NANQRINEEDFQKLE
+308 NANQRITEEDLQKLQ
-323 SLSVEISKENRT
+323 SLAVEISKENRT
-335 LGLKNTFITYMG
+335 LGIKDSIITYIG
-347 RLFIIGILIS
+347 RLLIIGILIS
-357 YFFTFLSIFR
+357 YFFTFLLIYRS
-367 PHIFKKWQMIL
+367 HIFEKWQLLL
-378 VIALIYVFIIIIA
+378 VIAFIYVFIIVIA
-391 NLFVY
+391 NIFVY

-448 LFMSSIAIYTVRRI
+448 LFMSSIAMYTVRRI

-468 ITAIFSLIG
+468 ITAIFSLMG
-477 ASIIVVLSHGLFIG
+477 ASIIAVLSHGLFMG
-491 HNFSTMG
+491 HNVSTMG
-498 VDLAYLIVNSIFCP
+498 VDLSYLLVSSIFAP

-600 NQFMGENK
+600 NQFMGDNK
-608 HDTLTPAM
+608 HDSLTPAM

-621 RKHVNDGLNLA
+621 RKHVIDGLKLA
-632 NDYGLPKIVSD
+632 KDYGLPKLVSD

-658 RMALEAVKD
+658 RMALEAAKD
-667 TDEKVDDSAFRY
+667 TNEKVDDSAYRY

-704 IKNPDIL
+704 IKEPDIL
-711 KIDTMVDTVI
+711 KIDTMVDKVI
-721 KGRLADGQLDECP
+721 KGRLNDGQLDECP

-745 TVDGNTGMIP
+745 TVDGNSGMLP

-768 EDNTSPNNT
+768 EDDNPSDSR

>member
-1 LIRKKNSQSF
+1 MRKNRKSF
-11 VEKIK
+11 LSKIK
-16 IFVGNYYKQISI
+16 IFINKYFKQLSI

-64 NFPILKT
+64 NFPILKSKST
-71 KEKLEEDLNN
+71 LEEDLNN

-89 FNRKQEIVDKQ
+89 FSRKQEIVDNQ
-100 SSNLSSFFL
+100 TSNLSSFFQL
-109 LANDIRLANKDL
+109 TNEIRLANKDL
-121 LNSRNLV
+121 FNSRNLV

-139 AKSIASSDSASLSQ
+139 AKSIASSDSAALSQ

-159 KLYSFAK
+159 KLYSFAQ

-171 NKFLMPISQGG
+171 NIFLMPILQGG
-182 PQYPLKEFQKDIL
+182 AQFSLKEFQEDIL

-209 NESIIVSNQ
+209 KESIIISDQ
-218 LAVDNGD
+218 LAIDNGD
-225 IPTLYSLNELD
+225 IPTLYNLSELN
-236 DLNEAWTEAR
+236 DLNEAWTEAK
-246 KEITSIYNDEND
+246 KEITSIYGAEND

-271 MIPNLIYDKETT
+271 MIPNLVYDKETT

-308 NANQRINEEDFQKLE
+308 NANQRITEEDLQKLQ
-323 SLSVEISKENRT
+323 SLAVEISKENRT
-335 LGLKNTFITYMG
+335 LGIKDSIITYIG
-347 RLFIIGILIS
+347 RLLIIGILIS
-357 YFFTFLSIFR
+357 YFFTFLLIYRS
-367 PHIFKKWQMIL
+367 HIFEKWQLLL
-378 VIALIYVFIIIIA
+378 VIAFIYVFIIVIA
-391 NLFVY
+391 NIFVY

-448 LFMSSIAIYTVRRI
+448 LFMSSIAMYTVRRI

-468 ITAIFSLIG
+468 ITAIFSLMG
-477 ASIIVVLSHGLFIG
+477 ASIIAVLSHGLFMG
-491 HNFSTMG
+491 HSVSTMG
-498 VDLAYLIVNSIFCP
+498 VDLTYLLVNSIFAP

-600 NQFMGENK
+600 NQFMGDNK
-608 HDTLTPAM
+608 HDSLTPAM

-621 RKHVNDGLNLA
+621 RKHVIDGLKLA
-632 NDYGLPKIVSD
+632 KDYGLPKLVSD

-658 RMALEAVKD
+658 RMALEAAKD
-667 TDEKVDDSAFRY
+667 TNEKVDDSAYRY

-704 IKNPDIL
+704 IKEPDIL
-711 KIDTMVDTVI
+711 KIDTMVDKVI
-721 KGRLADGQLDECP
+721 KGRLNDGQLDECP

-745 TVDGNTGMIP
+745 TVDGNSGMLP

-768 EDNTSPNNT
+768 EDDNPSDSR

>member
-1 LIRKKNSQSF
+1 MRKNKKSF
-11 VEKIK
+11 LSKIK
-16 IFVGNYYKQISI
+16 IFINKYFKQLSI

-64 NFPILKT
+64 NFPILKSKST
-71 KEKLEEDLNN
+71 LEEDLNN

-89 FNRKQEIVDKQ
+89 FSRKQEIVDNQ
-100 SSNLSSFFL
+100 TSNLSSFFQL
-109 LANDIRLANKDL
+109 TNEIRLANKDL
-121 LNSRNLV
+121 FNSRNLV

-139 AKSIASSDSASLSQ
+139 AKSIASSDSAALSQ

-159 KLYSFAK
+159 KLYSFAQ

-171 NKFLMPISQGG
+171 NIFLMPIPQGG
-182 PQYPLKEFQKDIL
+182 PQFSLKEFQEDIL

-209 NESIIVSNQ
+209 KESIIISDQ
-218 LAVDNGD
+218 LAIDNGD
-225 IPTLYSLNELD
+225 IPTLYNLSELN
-236 DLNEAWTEAR
+236 DLNEAWTEAK
-246 KEITSIYNDEND
+246 KEITSIYGDEND

-271 MIPNLIYDKETT
+271 MIPNLVYDKETT

-308 NANQRINEEDFQKLE
+308 NANQRITEEDLQKLQ
-323 SLSVEISKENRT
+323 SLAVEISKENRT
-335 LGLKNTFITYMG
+335 LGIKDSIITYIG
-347 RLFIIGILIS
+347 RLLIIGILIS
-357 YFFTFLSIFR
+357 YFFTFLLIYRS
-367 PHIFKKWQMIL
+367 HIFEKWQLLL
-378 VIALIYVFIIIIA
+378 VIAFIYVFIIVIA
-391 NLFVY
+391 NIFVY

-424 MGTTSIVLL
+424 MGTTSLVLL

-448 LFMSSIAIYTVRRI
+448 LFMSSIAMYTVRRI

-468 ITAIFSLIG
+468 ITAIFSLMG
-477 ASIIVVLSHGLFIG
+477 ASIIAVLSHGLFMG
-491 HNFSTMG
+491 HNVSTMG
-498 VDLAYLIVNSIFCP
+498 VDLTYLLVNSIFAP

-600 NQFMGENK
+600 NQFMGDNK
-608 HDTLTPAM
+608 HDSLTPAM

-621 RKHVNDGLNLA
+621 RKHVIDGLKLA
-632 NDYGLPKIVSD
+632 KDYGLPKLVSD

-658 RMALEAVKD
+658 RMALEAAKD
-667 TDEKVDDSAFRY
+667 TNEKVDDSAYRY

-704 IKNPDIL
+704 IKEPDIL
-711 KIDTMVDTVI
+711 KIDTMVDKVI
-721 KGRLADGQLDECP
+721 KGRLNDGQLDECP

-745 TVDGNTGMIP
+745 TVDGNSGMLP

-768 EDNTSPNNT
+768 EDDNPSDSR

>member
-1 LIRKKNSQSF
+1 MRKNRKSF
-11 VEKIK
+11 LSKIK
-16 IFVGNYYKQISI
+16 IFINKYFKQLSI

-64 NFPILKT
+64 NFPILKSKST
-71 KEKLEEDLNN
+71 LEEDLNN

-89 FNRKQEIVDKQ
+89 FSRKQEIVDNQ
-100 SSNLSSFFL
+100 TSNLSSFFQL
-109 LANDIRLANKDL
+109 TNEIRLANKDL
-121 LNSRNLV
+121 FNSRNLV

-139 AKSIASSDSASLSQ
+139 AKSIASSDSAALSQ

-159 KLYSFAK
+159 KLYSFAQ

-171 NKFLMPISQGG
+171 NIFLMPIPQGV
-182 PQYPLKEFQKDIL
+182 PQFSLKEFQEDIL

-209 NESIIVSNQ
+209 KESIIISDQ
-218 LAVDNGD
+218 LAIDNGD
-225 IPTLYSLNELD
+225 IPTLYNLSELN
-236 DLNEAWTEAR
+236 DLNEAWTEAK
-246 KEITSIYNDEND
+246 KEITSIYGAEND

-271 MIPNLIYDKETT
+271 MIPNLVYDKETT

-308 NANQRINEEDFQKLE
+308 NANQRITEEDLQKLQ
-323 SLSVEISKENRT
+323 SLAVEISKENRT
-335 LGLKNTFITYMG
+335 LGIKDSIITYIG
-347 RLFIIGILIS
+347 RLLIIGILIS
-357 YFFTFLSIFR
+357 YFFTFLLIYRS
-367 PHIFKKWQMIL
+367 HIFEKWQLLL
-378 VIALIYVFIIIIA
+378 VIAFIYVFIIVIA
-391 NLFVY
+391 NIFVY

-448 LFMSSIAIYTVRRI
+448 LFMSSIAMYTVRRI

-468 ITAIFSLIG
+468 ITAIFSLMG
-477 ASIIVVLSHGLFIG
+477 ASIIAVLSLGLFMG
-491 HNFSTMG
+491 HNVSTMG
-498 VDLAYLIVNSIFCP
+498 VDLTYLLVSSIFAP

-562 GNLAEACADAINARS
+562 GNLAEACADRNRWEFALSI
-577 LLCRVGAY
+577 G
-585 YHDLGKMERPEYYIE
+585 
-600 NQFMGENK
+600 
-608 HDTLTPAM
+608 TL
-616 SAKII
+616 K
-621 RKHVNDGLNLA
+621 LA
-632 NDYGLPKIVSD
+632 N
-643 FIPMHHGTSRVEYFY
+643 T
-658 RMALEAVKD
+658 
-667 TDEKVDDSAFRY
+667 
-679 PGPKPNTKETGILM
+679 TGSP
-693 ICEAVEAAVRS
+693 V
-704 IKNPDIL
+704 NPIA
-711 KIDTMVDTVI
+711 KF
-721 KGRLADGQLDECP
+721 
-734 LTLDDLRKIKG
+734 
-745 TVDGNTGMIP
+745 
-755 VLRGIYHIRIEYP
+755 
-768 EDNTSPNNT
+768 

>member
-1 LIRKKNSQSF
+1 MRKNRKSF
-11 VEKIK
+11 LSKIK
-16 IFVGNYYKQISI
+16 IFINKYFKQLSI

-64 NFPILKT
+64 NFPILKSKST
-71 KEKLEEDLNN
+71 LEEDLNN

-89 FNRKQEIVDKQ
+89 FSRKQEIVDNQ
-100 SSNLSSFFL
+100 TSNLSSFFQL
-109 LANDIRLANKDL
+109 TNEIRLANKDL
-121 LNSRNLV
+121 FNSRNLV

-159 KLYSFAK
+159 KLYSFAQ

-171 NKFLMPISQGG
+171 NIFLMPIPQGG
-182 PQYPLKEFQKDIL
+182 PQFSLKEFQEDIL

-209 NESIIVSNQ
+209 KESIIISDQ
-218 LAVDNGD
+218 LAIDNGD
-225 IPTLYSLNELD
+225 IPTLYNLSELN
-236 DLNEAWTEAR
+236 DLNEAWTEAK
-246 KEITSIYNDEND
+246 KEITSIYGAEND

-271 MIPNLIYDKETT
+271 MIPNLVYDKETT

-308 NANQRINEEDFQKLE
+308 NANQRITEEDLQKLQ
-323 SLSVEISKENRT
+323 SLAVEISKENRT
-335 LGLKNTFITYMG
+335 LGIKDSIITYIG
-347 RLFIIGILIS
+347 RLLIIGILIS
-357 YFFTFLSIFR
+357 YFFTFLLIYRS
-367 PHIFKKWQMIL
+367 HIFEKWQLLL
-378 VIALIYVFIIIIA
+378 VIAFIYVFIIVIA
-391 NLFVY
+391 NIFVY

-448 LFMSSIAIYTVRRI
+448 LFMSSIAMYTVRRI

-468 ITAIFSLIG
+468 ITAIFSLMG
-477 ASIIVVLSHGLFIG
+477 ASIIAVLSHGLFMG
-491 HNFSTMG
+491 HSVSTMG
-498 VDLAYLIVNSIFCP
+498 VDLTYLLVNSIFAP

-600 NQFMGENK
+600 NQFMGDNK
-608 HDTLTPAM
+608 HDSLTPAM

-621 RKHVNDGLNLA
+621 RKHVIDGLKLA
-632 NDYGLPKIVSD
+632 KDYGLPRLVSD

-658 RMALEAVKD
+658 RMALEAAKD
-667 TDEKVDDSAFRY
+667 TNEKVDDSAYRY

-704 IKNPDIL
+704 IKEPDIL
-711 KIDTMVDTVI
+711 KIDTMVDKVI
-721 KGRLADGQLDECP
+721 KGRLNDGQLDECP

-745 TVDGNTGMIP
+745 TVDGNSGMLP

-768 EDNTSPNNT
+768 EDDNPSDSR

>member
-1 LIRKKNSQSF
+1 MRKNRKSF
-11 VEKIK
+11 LSKIK
-16 IFVGNYYKQISI
+16 IFINKYFKQLSI

-64 NFPILKT
+64 NFPILKSKST
-71 KEKLEEDLNN
+71 LEEDLNN

-89 FNRKQEIVDKQ
+89 FSRKQEIVDNQ
-100 SSNLSSFFL
+100 TSNLSSFFQL
-109 LANDIRLANKDL
+109 TNEIRLANKDL
-121 LNSRNLV
+121 FNSRNLV

-139 AKSIASSDSASLSQ
+139 AKSIASSDSAALSQ

-159 KLYSFAK
+159 KLYSFAQ

-171 NKFLMPISQGG
+171 NIFLMPIQQGE
-182 PQYPLKEFQKDIL
+182 PQFSLKEFQEDIL

-209 NESIIVSNQ
+209 KESIIISDQ
-218 LAVDNGD
+218 LAIDNGD
-225 IPTLYSLNELD
+225 IPTLYNLSELN
-236 DLNEAWTEAR
+236 DLNEAWTEAK
-246 KEITSIYNDEND
+246 KEITSIYGAEND

-271 MIPNLIYDKETT
+271 MIPNLVYDKETT

-308 NANQRINEEDFQKLE
+308 NANQRITEEDLQKLQ
-323 SLSVEISKENRT
+323 SLAVEISKENRT
-335 LGLKNTFITYMG
+335 LGIKDSIITYIG
-347 RLFIIGILIS
+347 RLLIIGILIS
-357 YFFTFLSIFR
+357 YFFTFLLIYRS
-367 PHIFKKWQMIL
+367 HIFEKWQLLL
-378 VIALIYVFIIIIA
+378 VIAFIYVFIIVIA
-391 NLFVY
+391 NIFVY

-448 LFMSSIAIYTVRRI
+448 LFMSSIAMYTVRRI

-468 ITAIFSLIG
+468 ITAIFSLMG
-477 ASIIVVLSHGLFIG
+477 ASIIAVLSHGLFMG
-491 HNFSTMG
+491 HSVSTMG
-498 VDLAYLIVNSIFCP
+498 VDLTYLLVNSIFAP

-600 NQFMGENK
+600 NQFMGDNK
-608 HDTLTPAM
+608 HDSLTPAM

-621 RKHVNDGLNLA
+621 RKHVIDGLKLA
-632 NDYGLPKIVSD
+632 KDYGLPKLVSD

-658 RMALEAVKD
+658 RMALEAAKD
-667 TDEKVDDSAFRY
+667 TNEKVDDSAYRY

-704 IKNPDIL
+704 IKEPDIL
-711 KIDTMVDTVI
+711 KIDTMVDKVI
-721 KGRLADGQLDECP
+721 KGRLNDGQLDECP

-745 TVDGNTGMIP
+745 TVDGNSGMLP

-768 EDNTSPNNT
+768 EDDNPSDSR